1 MTSAYCSRY
10 RSRSHGSAVR
20 RRRRRGWFTLPAQL
34 LPPFHFSRP
43 VSAMF
48 GAPEEDDADF
58 LSPASGARL
67 ASLFGLDQ
75 TVSSLGNEFFQFTAP
90 KQPKKSQTAAGQA
103 QKAPVAPAA
112 PAVLVATAV
121 LAYRYTNGQYL
132 KQGKYGA
139 AVVGNHAAK
148 EYRILLYISQQQQI
162 TAARIHPGFVLTV
175 QPNNYSTFYDDQRQ
189 NWSIMFE
196 SEKAAM
202 DFSKQVCIAKCNSS
216 PGLDS
221 VLYQDLL
228 LGEGQ
233 AVEAGDSLEVAYT
246 GWLFQNNGLGQVFD
260 SNVNKD
266 KLLRLKLGS
275 GKVIKGWEEG
285 MMGMKKGGRRY
296 LIIPPAWAY
305 GAQGVAG
312 RVPPDST
319 LVFEVEVRRVKLAK
333 ECSGSDGL
341 SVSSRDSPAPS
352 PVPSSDGFSADTGL
366 LPPSTIPP
374 KPGEP
379 AVRAKSNS
387 ISEQLANP
395 DVAKA
400 KLISRMAKMGQPML
414 PFLAG
419 TAGSQLDSS
428 DSEIEDPNALRGT
441 NQPVASSSVRPSQPS
456 QAVLPTV
463 STQVPQASG
472 AAPSVSSAAALIPA
486 TIQPSAALPGGAQAF
501 QAYPGM
507 TFAYPQTAASAS
519 QLQPVGQ
526 MYPAP
531 YQAPGDV
538 TSFLMTEARQHN
550 TEIRLAVSKVV
561 DKMDHLAA
569 KVEEL
574 KKQHSATSS
583 LLPGISSVTMEAS
596 LIMSNIQRIIQENE
610 RLKQEIFE
618 KSSRIE
624 EQNEKIS
631 ELIERNQRYVE
642 QSNLLMEQR
651 NHSLQTTNENT
662 QARVLHAEQEKAKVA
677 EELAAATAQVSQ
689 LQLELTAHQKQEMA
703 LRQQLSAAVQEA
715 ERHEA
720 QLNKLQAQVA
730 ELQEASEDS
739 QSRFK
744 AEKQSRKQLDMK
756 ITALEEE
763 LTDLKVE
770 KETLERNLA
779 ERKKKSLSER
789 AQAEEE
795 MEEIRRSYQQELD
808 KLRQLLKKART
819 STDQAA
825 AEQLSLIQAELESQ
839 WEAKCERALAS
850 AKEQHV
856 RQYQEVCEH
865 RDSLQQQLAQLE
877 EKLTALKHSK
887 KAEEQ
892 KLAEVQQRL
901 EELEPLQEK
910 VSALQADAV
919 ELKARYEERI
929 RALERG
935 QEGSSPADFTEEVKK
950 IMNSV
955 FQSLRGEFELD
966 ETYSGRTVLGVVMNT
981 IKTVTLQLLNRQ
993 QEKPDP
999 DSEKEESGT
1008 GAERQ
1013 EGSPGAKTNHEEPMQ
1028 NSPAQ
1033 SVALPA
1039 DPGETPTG
1047 SMVSEQEDNSAPLL
1061 ARPGTPEGEQE
1072 SWSKEEK
1079 IEEEHLCPTAKSHL
1093 DPEEG
1098 PLPAGQPVPE
1108 VQQRQEGNPLGEA
1121 EPEHSPS
1128 RGSLQAEVAEPS
1140 VPEAKPGE
1148 ADVAALPTNAAAEQ
1162 KAEEAVGGLEPPPL
1176 NGEEGSG
1183 SDPWDGA
1190 GSEKDRSA
1198 SVSSPAELGSAGTR
1212 ETPGQQG
1219 LGSSP
1224 RQKDSSLFEDD
1235 NFFETASPKPLKP
1248 QVPSEEEDEEEVS
1261 MKGRPP
1267 PAPLFGDDDDDDLDW
1282 LG

>member
-1 MTSAYCSRY
+1 MFLISVPT
-10 RSRSHGSAVR
+10 AV
-20 RRRRRGWFTLPAQL
+20 P
-34 LPPFHFSRP
+34 
-43 VSAMF
+43 
-48 GAPEEDDADF
+48 
-58 LSPASGARL
+58 
-67 ASLFGLDQ
+67 
-75 TVSSLGNEFFQFTAP
+75 
-90 KQPKKSQTAAGQA
+90 A

-112 PAVLVATAV
+112 SAAPSVLVATAV

-162 TAARIHPGFVLTV
+162 TSARIHPGFMLTV
-175 QPNNYSTFYDDQRQ
+175 RLPNNYSTFYDDQRQ

-196 SEKAAM
+196 SEKAAV

-216 PGLDS
+216 PALDS
-221 VLYQDLL
+221 VLCQDLL

-233 AVEAGDSLEVAYT
+233 GVEGGDSLEVAYT

-285 MMGMKKGGRRY
+285 MLGMKKGGRRL

-305 GAQGVAG
+305 GAQGVTG

-319 LVFEVEVRRVKLAK
+319 LVFEVEVKRVKLAK

-341 SVSSRDSPAPS
+341 SVSSRDSAAPS
-352 PVPSSDGFSADTGL
+352 PVPSSDGFSSDTGL

-419 TAGSQLDSS
+419 TTGSQLDSS
-428 DSEIEDPNALRGT
+428 DSEIEDPNTLRGT
-441 NQPVASSSVRPSQPS
+441 TQPVASARPSQPA
-456 QAVLPTV
+456 QAVLLYLSCSAV
-463 STQVPQASG
+463 SGGFALVNLSALSSRIPCTHQPASSGYLGNTYIIDFPNTRSLLFLGREISLMADFDGCQIFAVSLQVFPLVTISL
-472 AAPSVSSAAALIPA
+472 SVFSL
-486 TIQPSAALPGGAQAF
+486 
-501 QAYPGM
+501 
-507 TFAYPQTAASAS
+507 
-519 QLQPVGQ
+519 
-526 MYPAP
+526 
-531 YQAPGDV
+531 QAPGDV

-574 KKQHSATSS
+574 KKQSTANSS

-596 LIMSNIQRIIQENE
+596 MIMSNIQRIIQENE

-689 LQLELTAHQKQEMA
+689 LQLELTAHQKKEMD
-703 LRQQLSAAVQEA
+703 LRKQLSCAVQDA
-715 ERHEA
+715 ERQEA

-730 ELQEASEDS
+730 ELQEASQDT

-756 ITALEEE
+756 IAALEEE
-763 LTDLKVE
+763 LADLKVE
-770 KETLERNLA
+770 KETLEKNLA

-825 AEQLSLIQAELESQ
+825 AEQLSLIQAELEAQ
-839 WEAKCERALAS
+839 CEARCERALAS
-850 AKEQHV
+850 AKEQHA
-856 RQYQEVCEH
+856 RQCQELCEH
-865 RDSLQQQLAQLE
+865 RDSLQHQLAQLE
-877 EKLTALKHSK
+877 EKVK
-887 KAEEQ
+887 
-892 KLAEVQQRL
+892 
-901 EELEPLQEK
+901 
-910 VSALQADAV
+910 ALQAEVAV
-919 ELKARYEERI
+919 LKARYEERI
-929 RALERG
+929 RAL
-935 QEGSSPADFTEEVKK
+935 QEDQDGASPADFTEQVKK
-950 IMNSV
+950 IMNGV

-966 ETYSGRTVLGVVMNT
+966 EMYSGRTVLGLVMNT

-993 QEKPDP
+993 QEEPDHGR
-999 DSEKEESGT
+999 ENGECGT
-1008 GAERQ
+1008 AAGRQ
-1013 EGSPGAKTNHEEPMQ
+1013 EGSPGAKIEHGEPLQ
-1028 NSPAQ
+1028 HSPAPGTA
-1033 SVALPA
+1033 SPA
-1039 DPGETPTG
+1039 DPGGAARG
-1047 SMVSEQEDNSAPLL
+1047 SLEAEQEGQTAPHS
-1061 ARPGTPEGEQE
+1061 ARPTPPEEEQGTQSSEVT
-1072 SWSKEEK
+1072 EE
-1079 IEEEHLCPTAKSHL
+1079 ERVQEEHLPAAAESSL
-1093 DPEEG
+1093 DPEKG
-1098 PLPAGQPVPE
+1098 PVLAGQPVPGLE
-1108 VQQRQEGNPLGEA
+1108 SVPISTA
-1121 EPEHSPS
+1121 DPEHAPS
-1128 RGSLQAEVAEPS
+1128 AVSLQAEAAEAP
-1140 VPEAKPGE
+1140 VPETKSGAG
-1148 ADVAALPTNAAAEQ
+1148 DVAAPPAHPAGEQ
-1162 KAEEAVGGLEPPPL
+1162 KAEEAGEGLEPPPL
-1176 NGEEGSG
+1176 NGEEGSVT
-1183 SDPWDGA
+1183 DPWDGA
-1190 GSEKDRSA
+1190 ASE
-1198 SVSSPAELGSAGTR
+1198 SSTAEPGSALLGK
-1212 ETPGQQG
+1212 TPALQAP
-1219 LGSSP
+1219 GSSP
-1224 RQKDSSLFEDD
+1224 KHRDC
-1235 NFFETASPKPLKP
+1235 
-1248 QVPSEEEDEEEVS
+1248 
-1261 MKGRPP
+1261 R
-1267 PAPLFGDDDDDDLDW
+1267 
-1282 LG
+1282 

>member
-1 MTSAYCSRY
+1 
-10 RSRSHGSAVR
+10 
-20 RRRRRGWFTLPAQL
+20 
-34 LPPFHFSRP
+34 
-43 VSAMF
+43 MF
-48 GAPEEDDADF
+48 AAAEEDDADF

-75 TVSSLGNEFFQFTAP
+75 TVSSQGNEFFQFTAP
-90 KQPKKSQTAAGQA
+90 KQPKKGQTAAGQP
-103 QKAPVAPAA
+103 QKAPAA
-112 PAVLVATAV
+112 PAASGAPSVLVATAV
-121 LAYRYTNGQYL
+121 LAYRYTNGQYVR
-132 KQGKYGA
+132 QGKYGA
-139 AVVGNHAAK
+139 AVLGNHTAK

-162 TAARIHPGFVLTV
+162 TSARIHPGFVLTV
-175 QPNNYSTFYDDQRQ
+175 RPNNYSTFYDDHRQ

-196 SEKAAM
+196 SEKAAV

-216 PGLDS
+216 PALDS
-221 VLYQDLL
+221 VLCQDLL

-233 AVEAGDSLEVAYT
+233 GVEGGDSLEVAYT

-285 MMGMKKGGRRY
+285 MLGMKKGGRRF

-352 PVPSSDGFSADTGL
+352 PVPSSDGFSSDTGL
-366 LPPSTIPP
+366 VPPSTIPP

-428 DSEIEDPNALRGT
+428 DSEIEDPNTLRGT
-441 NQPVASSSVRPSQPS
+441 TQPVASTRPSQPA

-472 AAPSVSSAAALIPA
+472 AAPSVSSAALIPA
-486 TIQPSAALPGGAQAF
+486 TIQPHSALPGGAQGF
-501 QAYPGM
+501 QAYPGVA
-507 TFAYPQTAASAS
+507 FAYPQTAASAS

-574 KKQHSATSS
+574 KKQSTANSS

-596 LIMSNIQRIIQENE
+596 MIMSNIQRIIQENE

-689 LQLELTAHQKQEMA
+689 LQLELTAHQKKEMD
-703 LRQQLSAAVQEA
+703 LRKQLSCAVQDA
-715 ERHEA
+715 ERQEA

-730 ELQEASEDS
+730 ELQEASQDT

-744 AEKQSRKQLDMK
+744 AEKQSRKQLDMR
-756 ITALEEE
+756 IAALEEE
-763 LTDLKVE
+763 LTDLRVE

-795 MEEIRRSYQQELD
+795 MEEIRRSYEQELD

-825 AEQLSLIQAELESQ
+825 AEQLSVIQAELESQ
-839 WEAKCERALAS
+839 CEAKCERALAS
-850 AKEQHV
+850 AKEQHA
-856 RQYQEVCEH
+856 RQYQELSEQ
-865 RDSLQQQLAQLE
+865 RDSLQHQVAQLE
-877 EKLTALKHSK
+877 EK
-887 KAEEQ
+887 
-892 KLAEVQQRL
+892 
-901 EELEPLQEK
+901 
-910 VSALQADAV
+910 
-919 ELKARYEERI
+919 
-929 RALERG
+929 
-935 QEGSSPADFTEEVKK
+935 VKK
-950 IMNSV
+950 IMNGV

-966 ETYSGRTVLGVVMNT
+966 EMYSGRTVLGVVMNT

-993 QEKPDP
+993 QEKPEHG
-999 DSEKEESGT
+999 SENEESGT
-1008 GAERQ
+1008 GAGRQ
-1013 EGSPGAKTNHEEPMQ
+1013 EGSPGAKTEHKESLQ
-1028 NSPAQ
+1028 HSPAQ
-1033 SVALPA
+1033 STAPPA
-1039 DPGETPTG
+1039 DPGEVTRG
-1047 SMVSEQEDNSAPLL
+1047 SLESEHEGQAAPPHPARPRAAEEEQETQSSEV
-1061 ARPGTPEGEQE
+1061 TE
-1072 SWSKEEK
+1072 EEK
-1079 IEEEHLCPTAKSHL
+1079 AQEEHLPPRADRSL
-1093 DPEEG
+1093 DAEKEPV
-1098 PLPAGQPVPE
+1098 LAGQPVPGLE
-1108 VQQRQEGNPLGEA
+1108 ERLESVPMGKA
-1121 EPEHSPS
+1121 DPEQGPS
-1128 RGSLQAEVAEPS
+1128 AVSLQAEAAEPS
-1140 VPEAKPGE
+1140 VPGAKPGE
-1148 ADVAALPTNAAAEQ
+1148 VDEAAPPAHPAVEQ
-1162 KAEEAVGGLEPPPL
+1162 KAEEAGGALEPPPL

-1183 SDPWDGA
+1183 TEPWDGA
-1190 GSEKDRSA
+1190 ASEQEPA
-1198 SVSSPAELGSAGTR
+1198 SVSSRAQPGSAVLGGTPGSQELGSNPT
-1212 ETPGQQG
+1212 
-1219 LGSSP
+1219 
-1224 RQKDSSLFEDD
+1224 DSSLFEDD
-1235 NFFETASPKPLKP
+1235 NFFETPSPKPLKP

>member
-1 MTSAYCSRY
+1 
-10 RSRSHGSAVR
+10 
-20 RRRRRGWFTLPAQL
+20 
-34 LPPFHFSRP
+34 
-43 VSAMF
+43 MF
-48 GAPEEDDADF
+48 GAAEEDDADF
-58 LSPASGARL
+58 LAPGGGARL

-75 TVSSLGNEFFQFTAP
+75 TVSSQGNEFFQYTAP
-90 KQPKKSQTAAGQA
+90 KQPKKGQAAAAGQAA

-112 PAVLVATAV
+112 SGAPSVFVATAV
-121 LAYRYTNGQYL
+121 HAYRYTNGQYL

-139 AVVGNHAAK
+139 AVVGNHATK

-162 TAARIHPGFVLTV
+162 ASARIHPGFVLTV

-202 DFSKQVCIAKCNSS
+202 DFGKQVCIAKCNSS
-216 PGLDS
+216 PVLDS

-233 AVEAGDSLEVAYT
+233 GVEGGDSLEIAYT

-260 SNVNKD
+260 SNINKD

-285 MMGMKKGGRRY
+285 MVGMKKGGRRY

-305 GAQGVAG
+305 GTQGVSG

-319 LVFEVEVRRVKLAK
+319 LVFEVEVRRVKLVK
-333 ECSGSDGL
+333 EGSGSDGQ

-352 PVPSSDGFSADTGL
+352 PVPNSDGFSADTAL

-395 DVAKA
+395 NVAKA

-428 DSEIEDPNALRGT
+428 DSEIEDPNTQRGAS
-441 NQPVASSSVRPSQPS
+441 QPVASSSMRPSQPAH
-456 QAVLPTV
+456 AVLPTV
-463 STQVPQASG
+463 SSQVPQASG
-472 AAPSVSSAAALIPA
+472 SMPPVSSAALIPA
-486 TIQPSAALPGGAQAF
+486 TIQPHSVLPGGAQGF
-501 QAYPGM
+501 QPYPGM
-507 TFAYPQTAASAS
+507 PLAYPQTATSAS

-526 MYPAP
+526 LYPTP

-550 TEIRLAVSKVV
+550 TEIRMAVSKVV

-574 KKQHSATSS
+574 KKQNAGNTS

-596 LIMSNIQRIIQENE
+596 MIMSNIQRIIQENE

-689 LQLELTAHQKQEMA
+689 LQLELTAHKKKEMD
-703 LRQQLSAAVQEA
+703 LRKQLSAALQEA
-715 ERHEA
+715 ERHET
-720 QLNKLQAQVA
+720 QLNKLQAQLA
-730 ELQEASEDS
+730 ELQEASEDT
-739 QSRFK
+739 QTRFK
-744 AEKQSRKQLDMK
+744 AEKQSRKHLDMK

-763 LTDLKVE
+763 LADLKVE
-770 KETLERNLA
+770 KETLEKNLA

-839 WEAKCERALAS
+839 WEAKCERTLAS
-850 AKEQHV
+850 AKEQHA
-856 RQYQEVCEH
+856 RQYQEVCEQ
-865 RDSLQQQLAQLE
+865 RDSLQQQVSQLE
-877 EKLTALKHSK
+877 EKY
-887 KAEEQ
+887 
-892 KLAEVQQRL
+892 
-901 EELEPLQEK
+901 
-910 VSALQADAV
+910 SALQSDVAV
-919 ELKARYEERI
+919 LKARYEERI
-929 RALERG
+929 QELEKDQDR
-935 QEGSSPADFTEEVKK
+935 SSPADFTEEVKK
-950 IMNSV
+950 IMNGV
-955 FQSLRGEFELD
+955 FQSLRGEFELE

-981 IKTVTLQLLNRQ
+981 IKTVTLQLLNKQ
-993 QEKPDP
+993 QEKSEH
-999 DSEKEESGT
+999 DSKTEEPGAGRPEGSLGAKKDHEESVL
-1008 GAERQ
+1008 
-1013 EGSPGAKTNHEEPMQ
+1013 H
-1028 NSPAQ
+1028 SPAQ
-1033 SVALPA
+1033 GAACPA
-1039 DPGETPTG
+1039 GPGEVSTG
-1047 SMVSEQEDNSAPLL
+1047 SPVCDQKGESVSLVAGARMPEEEQTAQSNGVSEEEEVP
-1061 ARPGTPEGEQE
+1061 QE
-1072 SWSKEEK
+1072 SLSSRAESCLNPDKQ
-1079 IEEEHLCPTAKSHL
+1079 
-1093 DPEEG
+1093 PELAEQAV
-1098 PLPAGQPVPE
+1098 PKVDEDFVLAG
-1108 VQQRQEGNPLGEA
+1108 QRQESSPIKKA
-1121 EPEHSPS
+1121 ETERSPS
-1128 RGSLQAEVAEPS
+1128 RVSWQAEVAEPS
-1140 VPEAKPGE
+1140 ALETGSGE
-1148 ADVAALPTNAAAEQ
+1148 VDVAVLPEEASAEQ
-1162 KAEEAVGGLEPPPL
+1162 KAEELVGGLEPPPL
-1176 NGEEGSG
+1176 SSEGGNCTDLS
-1183 SDPWDGA
+1183 DGA
-1190 GSEKDRSA
+1190 SSDQEPA
-1198 SVSSPAELGSAGTR
+1198 SVSVAERSSAVIR
-1212 ETPGQQG
+1212 EIPQQQE

-1235 NFFETASPKPLKP
+1235 NFKTTSRKPLKP

-1267 PAPLFGDDDDDDLDW
+1267 PAPLFADDDDDDLDW

>member
-1 MTSAYCSRY
+1 
-10 RSRSHGSAVR
+10 
-20 RRRRRGWFTLPAQL
+20 
-34 LPPFHFSRP
+34 
-43 VSAMF
+43 MF
-48 GAPEEDDADF
+48 GAAAEEDDADF
-58 LSPASGARL
+58 LSPGGGARL

-75 TVSSLGNEFFQFTAP
+75 TVSSHGNEFFQYTAP
-90 KQPKKSQTAAGQA
+90 KQPKKGQA
-103 QKAPVAPAA
+103 ASGQAAPKAPVAPAA
-112 PAVLVATAV
+112 PSAPSVFVATAV
-121 LAYRYTNGQYL
+121 HAYRYTNGQYV

-139 AVVGNHAAK
+139 AVVGNHATK

-162 TAARIHPGFVLTV
+162 AAARIHPGFVLTV

-221 VLYQDLL
+221 VLCQDLL

-233 AVEAGDSLEVAYT
+233 GVEGGDSLEVAYT

-319 LVFEVEVRRVKLAK
+319 LVFEVEVRRVKLVK
-333 ECSGSDGL
+333 ECAGSDGL
-341 SVSSRDSPAPS
+341 SISSRDSPAPS
-352 PVPSSDGFSADTGL
+352 PVPNSDGFSAETGL

-414 PFLAG
+414 PFITG

-428 DSEIEDPNALRGT
+428 DSEIEDPNTLRGT
-441 NQPVASSSVRPSQPS
+441 AQPVAAPSVRPSQP
-456 QAVLPTV
+456 AHVVLPTV

-472 AAPSVSSAAALIPA
+472 STPPVSSAALIPA
-486 TIQPSAALPGGAQAF
+486 TMQPHSALPGGAQGF

-507 TFAYPQTAASAS
+507 AFAYPQTASSAS

-526 MYPAP
+526 MYPAH

-569 KVEEL
+569 QVEEL
-574 KKQHSATSS
+574 KKQNAGNSS

-596 LIMSNIQRIIQENE
+596 MIMSNIQRIIQENE
-610 RLKQEIFE
+610 RLKQEVFE

-662 QARVLHAEQEKAKVA
+662 QARVLHAEQEKNMLPVDRGWDQAKVT

-689 LQLELTAHQKQEMA
+689 LQLELTAHQKKEMD
-703 LRQQLSAAVQEA
+703 LRKQLSAALQEA
-715 ERHEA
+715 ERHET
-720 QLNKLQAQVA
+720 QLNKLQAQLA
-730 ELQEASEDS
+730 ELQEASEDT

-756 ITALEEE
+756 IAALEEE

-770 KETLERNLA
+770 KESLEKNLA

-825 AEQLSLIQAELESQ
+825 AEQMSLIQAELESQ
-839 WEAKCERALAS
+839 WEAKCERTLAS

-856 RQYQEVCEH
+856 RQYQEVCEQ
-865 RDSLQQQLAQLE
+865 RDSLQQQVSQLE
-877 EKLTALKHSK
+877 EKLAALKHSK

-892 KLAEVQQRL
+892 KLSECQQCL
-901 EELEPLQEK
+901 EQLEPVKEK
-910 VSALQADAV
+910 CSALQSDLV
-919 ELKARYEERI
+919 TLKVRYEERI
-929 RALERG
+929 RDLEKDRD
-935 QEGSSPADFTEEVKK
+935 GSSPATFTEEVKK
-950 IMNSV
+950 IMNGV
-955 FQSLRGEFELD
+955 FQSLRGEFDLE

-981 IKTVTLQLLNRQ
+981 IKTVTLELLNRQ
-993 QEKPDP
+993 QKRPDQ
-999 DSEKEESGT
+999 DSEKEEP
-1008 GAERQ
+1008 GAARQ
-1013 EGSPGAKTNHEEPMQ
+1013 EGSLGAKVEHEGPVQ
-1028 NSPAQ
+1028 RS
-1033 SVALPA
+1033 PA
-1039 DPGETPTG
+1039 DPGEAATG
-1047 SMVSEQEDNSAPLL
+1047 FTVSDQEGESAPLH
-1061 ARPGTPEGEQE
+1061 ARPAIPEEEQATHSSVVSE
-1072 SWSKEEK
+1072 DEK
-1079 IEEEHLCPTAKSHL
+1079 VQEEHLSSGAESCL
-1093 DPEEG
+1093 DPDKG
-1098 PLPAGQPVPE
+1098 PALLGQPEAEEDSIPAE
-1108 VQQRQEGNPLGEA
+1108 RRQER
-1121 EPEHSPS
+1121 SPS
-1128 RGSLQAEVAEPS
+1128 RSTERERSPSGMSLQAGDAEPS
-1140 VPEAKPGE
+1140 DLEAELRE
-1148 ADVAALPTNAAAEQ
+1148 ADVAMLPAKPAVEQ
-1162 KAEEAVGGLEPPPL
+1162 KAEEPGRGFEPPPL
-1176 NGEEGSG
+1176 NGEGG
-1183 SDPWDGA
+1183 NCTDPLVGFSA
-1190 GSEKDRSA
+1190 EKEPSAASNTAEPRSVA
-1198 SVSSPAELGSAGTR
+1198 IGEAPEQQEESSIHKR
-1212 ETPGQQG
+1212 
-1219 LGSSP
+1219 
-1224 RQKDSSLFEDD
+1224 KDSGLFEDD
-1235 NFFETASPKPLKP
+1235 NFFETVSRKP
-1248 QVPSEEEDEEEVS
+1248 QKPRVPSEEEDEEEVS

>member
-1 MTSAYCSRY
+1 
-10 RSRSHGSAVR
+10 
-20 RRRRRGWFTLPAQL
+20 
-34 LPPFHFSRP
+34 
-43 VSAMF
+43 MF
-48 GAPEEDDADF
+48 GAVAAAEEDDADF

-75 TVSSLGNEFFQFTAP
+75 TVSSHGNEFFQYTAP
-90 KQPKKSQTAAGQA
+90 KQPKKGQTAAGQA
-103 QKAPVAPAA
+103 AQKAPLAPAA
-112 PAVLVATAV
+112 SGAPSVFMATAV
-121 LAYRYTNGQYL
+121 HAYRYTNGQYL

-139 AVVGNHAAK
+139 AVVGNHATK

-162 TAARIHPGFVLTV
+162 ATARIHPGFILTV

-216 PGLDS
+216 PVLDS

-233 AVEAGDSLEVAYT
+233 GVEGGDSLEIAYT

-319 LVFEVEVRRVKLAK
+319 LVFEVEVRRVKLVK
-333 ECSGSDGL
+333 ECSGSDGQ

-352 PVPSSDGFSADTGL
+352 PVPNSDGFSADTGL

-428 DSEIEDPNALRGT
+428 DSEIEDPNTLRGT
-441 NQPVASSSVRPSQPS
+441 AQPVASSSVRPSQPAH
-456 QAVLPTV
+456 AVLPTV

-472 AAPSVSSAAALIPA
+472 STPPVSSAALIPA
-486 TIQPSAALPGGAQAF
+486 TIQPHSALPGGAQGF

-507 TFAYPQTAASAS
+507 AFAYPQTAASAS

-526 MYPAP
+526 MYPTP

-550 TEIRLAVSKVV
+550 TEIRMAVSKVV

-574 KKQHSATSS
+574 KKQNTGNGS

-596 LIMSNIQRIIQENE
+596 MIMSNIQRIIQENE

-689 LQLELTAHQKQEMA
+689 LQLELTAHEKKEMD
-703 LRQQLSAAVQEA
+703 LRKQLSAALQEA
-715 ERHEA
+715 ERHET
-720 QLNKLQAQVA
+720 QLNKLQAQLAGSVTRVSKKDIDA
-730 ELQEASEDS
+730 LKCLKELQEASEDT
-739 QSRFK
+739 QTRFK
-744 AEKQSRKQLDMK
+744 AEKQSRKQLDLK

-825 AEQLSLIQAELESQ
+825 AEQAELESQ
-839 WEAKCERALAS
+839 WEARCERTLAS

-856 RQYQEVCEH
+856 RQYQEVCEQ
-865 RDSLQQQLAQLE
+865 RDSLQQQVSQLE
-877 EKLTALKHSK
+877 EKLATLKQLK

-892 KLAEVQQRL
+892 KLSEFQQRL
-901 EELEPLQEK
+901 EQLEPIKEK
-910 VSALQADAV
+910 YSALQSDIV
-919 ELKARYEERI
+919 VLKGHYEKRI
-929 RALERG
+929 RDLEKD
-935 QEGSSPADFTEEVKK
+935 QDGSSSADFTEEVKK
-950 IMNSV
+950 IMNGV
-955 FQSLRGEFELD
+955 FQSLRGEFELE

-993 QEKPDP
+993 HEKLDH
-999 DSEKEESGT
+999 DSKKEESRT
-1008 GAERQ
+1008 GAARQ
-1013 EGSPGAKTNHEEPMQ
+1013 EGSPGAKTDHEEPVQ
-1028 NSPAQ
+1028 HSPAQ
-1033 SVALPA
+1033 CVAFPA
-1039 DPGETPTG
+1039 DPGEAATG
-1047 SMVSEQEDNSAPLL
+1047 SMVSDQEGESAPLS
-1061 ARPGTPEGEQE
+1061 ARPRTPEEEQVTQSSGMSE
-1072 SWSKEEK
+1072 EEK
-1079 IEEEHLCPTAKSHL
+1079 VQGEHLSSTAESSL
-1093 DPEEG
+1093 DPDKG
-1098 PLPAGQPVPE
+1098 PVLAGQPVPE
-1108 VQQRQEGNPLGEA
+1108 VDENFVPAKQRQESSPIREA
-1121 EPEHSPS
+1121 ETEHSPS
-1128 RGSLQAEVAEPS
+1128 RVSLQAEVAEPS
-1140 VPEAKPGE
+1140 AVEAKPRE
-1148 ADVAALPTNAAAEQ
+1148 ADVAVLPEKPAAEQ
-1162 KAEEAVGGLEPPPL
+1162 KAEEPVGGLEPPPL
-1176 NGEEGSG
+1176 NGEGGKCTDPSG
-1183 SDPWDGA
+1183 GA
-1190 GSEKDRSA
+1190 SSEEPA
-1198 SVSSPAELGSAGTR
+1198 SVSNTAELSSAIMR
-1212 ETPGQQG
+1212 ETPGQQK

-1235 NFFETASPKPLKP
+1235 NFFETASCKPLKP
-1248 QVPSEEEDEEEVS
+1248 RVPSEEEDEEEVS

>member
-1 MTSAYCSRY
+1 
-10 RSRSHGSAVR
+10 
-20 RRRRRGWFTLPAQL
+20 
-34 LPPFHFSRP
+34 
-43 VSAMF
+43 MF
-48 GAPEEDDADF
+48 GAAEEDDADF
-58 LSPASGARL
+58 LAPATGARL

-75 TVSSLGNEFFQFTAP
+75 TVSSQGNEFFQYTAP
-90 KQPKKSQTAAGQA
+90 KQPKKGQTAAAGQA
-103 QKAPVAPAA
+103 AQKAPAA
-112 PAVLVATAV
+112 PAATGTPSVFMATAV
-121 LAYRYTNGQYL
+121 HAYRYTNGQYL

-139 AVVGNHAAK
+139 AVVGSHATK

-162 TAARIHPGFVLTV
+162 MSARIHPGFVLTV
-175 QPNNYSTFYDDQRQ
+175 QSNNYSTFYDDQRQ

-196 SEKAAM
+196 SEKAAV
-202 DFSKQVCIAKCNSS
+202 DFSKQVCIAKYNSS
-216 PGLDS
+216 PVLDS

-233 AVEAGDSLEVAYT
+233 GVEGGDSLEIAYT

-260 SNVNKD
+260 SNINKD

-285 MMGMKKGGRRY
+285 MMGMKKGGRRF

-305 GAQGVAG
+305 GTQGVAG

-319 LVFEVEVRRVKLAK
+319 LVFDVEVRRVKLVK
-333 ECSGSDGL
+333 EGSGSDGQ
-341 SVSSRDSPAPS
+341 SISSRDSLAPS
-352 PVPSSDGFSADTGL
+352 PVPNSDGFSADPVL

-428 DSEIEDPNALRGT
+428 DSEIEDPNSLRGAA
-441 NQPVASSSVRPSQPS
+441 QPVVSSSMRSSQPAH
-456 QAVLPTV
+456 AVLPTV
-463 STQVPQASG
+463 SSQVAQASG
-472 AAPSVSSAAALIPA
+472 SAPPVSSAALMPA
-486 TIQPSAALPGGAQAF
+486 TIQAHSVLPGGAQGF
-501 QAYPGM
+501 QPYPGM
-507 TFAYPQTAASAS
+507 PFAYSQTAASAS

-538 TSFLMTEARQHN
+538 TSFLMTEVRQHN
-550 TEIRLAVSKVV
+550 TEIRLAVSKVG

-569 KVEEL
+569 KVEEM
-574 KKQHSATSS
+574 KKQNAGNSS

-596 LIMSNIQRIIQENE
+596 MIMSNIQRIIQENE

-677 EELAAATAQVSQ
+677 EELASATAQVSQ
-689 LQLELTAHQKQEMA
+689 LQLELTAHQKKEMD
-703 LRQQLSAAVQEA
+703 LRKQLSAALQEA

-720 QLNKLQAQVA
+720 QLNKMQAQLA
-730 ELQEASEDS
+730 ELQEASEDT
-739 QSRFK
+739 QTRFK
-744 AEKQSRKQLDMK
+744 AEKQSRKHLDMK
-756 ITALEEE
+756 ISALEEE

-770 KETLERNLA
+770 KETLEKNLA

-839 WEAKCERALAS
+839 WEAKCERTLAS

-856 RQYQEVCEH
+856 RQYQEVCEQ
-865 RDSLQQQLAQLE
+865 RDSLQQQVLQME
-877 EKLTALKHSK
+877 EKLVALKQLK

-892 KLAEVQQRL
+892 KLSELQQHL
-901 EELEPLQEK
+901 EQLEPIKEK
-910 VSALQADAV
+910 YSALQSEMV
-919 ELKARYEERI
+919 ILKAHYEECI
-929 RALERG
+929 QKLEKNQDR
-935 QEGSSPADFTEEVKK
+935 SSPMNFTEEVKK
-950 IMNSV
+950 IMNGV
-955 FQSLRGEFELD
+955 FQSLRDEFELE
-966 ETYSGRTVLGVVMNT
+966 ETYSGRMVLGVVMNT
-981 IKTVTLQLLNRQ
+981 IKTVTLQLLSKQ
-993 QEKPDP
+993 QERPEH
-999 DSEKEESGT
+999 DSKKEEESGVGRPEGSLRAKT
-1008 GAERQ
+1008 DQEERVQHGPARGAVCSADPREVSTGSSSSGHKGEAAAPAPEARMPEEEQALHSSGVLEEEVVQQEFLSSGAERCL
-1013 EGSPGAKTNHEEPMQ
+1013 N
-1028 NSPAQ
+1028 
-1033 SVALPA
+1033 A
-1039 DPGETPTG
+1039 DKGPEL
-1047 SMVSEQEDNSAPLL
+1047 VEQVIPKVDEDFVL
-1061 ARPGTPEGEQE
+1061 AEQKQE
-1072 SWSKEEK
+1072 SSPIKKAET
-1079 IEEEHLCPTAKSHL
+1079 EH
-1093 DPEEG
+1093 G
-1098 PLPAGQPVPE
+1098 PFGV
-1108 VQQRQEGNPLGEA
+1108 
-1121 EPEHSPS
+1121 
-1128 RGSLQAEVAEPS
+1128 SLQAEAADPS
-1140 VPEAKPGE
+1140 FLETE
-1148 ADVAALPTNAAAEQ
+1148 TEETDVAVLADKPAAEQ
-1162 KAEEAVGGLEPPPL
+1162 EAEEPVGGLEPPPL
-1176 NGEEGSG
+1176 RSEGENCT
-1183 SDPWDGA
+1183 DPSDGA
-1190 GSEKDRSA
+1190 GSDQEPA
-1198 SVSSPAELGSAGTR
+1198 SVSNTEEKSSTTIR
-1212 ETPGQQG
+1212 EVPQQQE

-1224 RQKDSSLFEDD
+1224 SQKGSRLFEDED
-1235 NFFETASPKPLKP
+1235 FFKTTSLKSPKPR
-1248 QVPSEEEDEEEVS
+1248 VPSEEEDEEEVS

>member
-1 MTSAYCSRY
+1 MA
-10 RSRSHGSAVR
+10 
-20 RRRRRGWFTLPAQL
+20 
-34 LPPFHFSRP
+34 
-43 VSAMF
+43 
-48 GAPEEDDADF
+48 
-58 LSPASGARL
+58 
-67 ASLFGLDQ
+67 
-75 TVSSLGNEFFQFTAP
+75 
-90 KQPKKSQTAAGQA
+90 AAGQAA

-112 PAVLVATAV
+112 SGAPSVFVATAV
-121 LAYRYTNGQYL
+121 HAYRYTNGQYL

-139 AVVGNHAAK
+139 AVVGNHATK

-216 PGLDS
+216 PVLDS

-233 AVEAGDSLEVAYT
+233 GVEGGDSLEIAYT

-319 LVFEVEVRRVKLAK
+319 LVFEVEVRRVKLVK
-333 ECSGSDGL
+333 ECSGSDGQ

-352 PVPSSDGFSADTGL
+352 PVPNADGFSADTGL

-428 DSEIEDPNALRGT
+428 DSEIEDPNTLRGT
-441 NQPVASSSVRPSQPS
+441 AQPVASSSVRPSQPAH
-456 QAVLPTV
+456 AVLPTV
-463 STQVPQASG
+463 STQVPQGSG
-472 AAPSVSSAAALIPA
+472 STPPVSSAALIPA
-486 TIQPSAALPGGAQAF
+486 TIQPHSALPGGAQGF

-507 TFAYPQTAASAS
+507 AFAYPQTAASAS

-526 MYPAP
+526 MYPTP

-550 TEIRLAVSKVV
+550 TEIRMAVSKVV

-574 KKQHSATSS
+574 KKQNAGNSS

-596 LIMSNIQRIIQENE
+596 MIMSNIQRIIQENE

-662 QARVLHAEQEKAKVA
+662 QARVLHAEQEKHMLPVDRGWDQAKVA

-689 LQLELTAHQKQEMA
+689 LQLELTAHQKKEMD
-703 LRQQLSAAVQEA
+703 LRKQLSAALQEA
-715 ERHEA
+715 ERHET
-720 QLNKLQAQVA
+720 QLNKLQAQLE
-730 ELQEASEDS
+730 ELQEASEDT
-739 QSRFK
+739 QTRFK
-744 AEKQSRKQLDMK
+744 AEKQSRKQLDLK

-839 WEAKCERALAS
+839 WEAKCERTLAS

-856 RQYQEVCEH
+856 RQYQEVCEQ
-865 RDSLQQQLAQLE
+865 RDALQQQVSQLE
-877 EKLTALKHSK
+877 EKLAALKHSK

-892 KLAEVQQRL
+892 KLSEFQQRL
-901 EELEPLQEK
+901 EQLEPIKEK
-910 VSALQADAV
+910 YSALQSDV
-919 ELKARYEERI
+919 VGLKARYEERI
-929 RALERG
+929 RDLERD
-935 QEGSSPADFTEEVKK
+935 QDGSSPADFTEEVKK

-955 FQSLRGEFELD
+955 FQSLRGEFELE

-993 QEKPDP
+993 QEKPDH
-999 DSEKEESGT
+999 DSKKDSGT
-1008 GAERQ
+1008 GVARQ
-1013 EGSPGAKTNHEEPMQ
+1013 EGSRGAKTDHEEPVQ
-1028 NSPAQ
+1028 HSPAQ
-1033 SVALPA
+1033 SVAFPA
-1039 DPGETPTG
+1039 DPGEATTG
-1047 SMVSEQEDNSAPLL
+1047 STVSDQDSESAPLS
-1061 ARPGTPEGEQE
+1061 ARPRTPEEEQATQSSGVSE
-1072 SWSKEEK
+1072 EEK
-1079 IEEEHLCPTAKSHL
+1079 VQGEHLSSTAESCL
-1093 DPEEG
+1093 DPDKG
-1098 PLPAGQPVPE
+1098 PVLAGQPVPE
-1108 VQQRQEGNPLGEA
+1108 VDEDSVPAEQRQESSPTRKA
-1121 EPEHSPS
+1121 EPECSPS
-1128 RGSLQAEVAEPS
+1128 RVSLQAEVAEPS
-1140 VPEAKPGE
+1140 VVEAKPGE
-1148 ADVAALPTNAAAEQ
+1148 DDVAVLPEKAAAEQ
-1162 KAEEAVGGLEPPPL
+1162 RAEEPVGGLEPPPL
-1176 NGEEGSG
+1176 NGEGGNCTDLS
-1183 SDPWDGA
+1183 DGA
-1190 GSEKDRSA
+1190 GSQKGPASGSSTAEPSSA
-1198 SVSSPAELGSAGTR
+1198 VIR
-1212 ETPGQQG
+1212 ETSGEPE

-1224 RQKDSSLFEDD
+1224 GQKDSSLFEDD
-1235 NFFETASPKPLKP
+1235 NFFETASHKPLKAR
-1248 QVPSEEEDEEEVS
+1248 VPSEEDDEEEVS

>member
-1 MTSAYCSRY
+1 
-10 RSRSHGSAVR
+10 
-20 RRRRRGWFTLPAQL
+20 
-34 LPPFHFSRP
+34 
-43 VSAMF
+43 
-48 GAPEEDDADF
+48 
-58 LSPASGARL
+58 ARL

-75 TVSSLGNEFFQFTAP
+75 TVSSHGNEFFQYTAP
-90 KQPKKSQTAAGQA
+90 KQPKKGQTAAAQAA
-103 QKAPVAPAA
+103 QKAPAA
-112 PAVLVATAV
+112 PAASGAPSVFTATAV
-121 LAYRYTNGQYL
+121 HAYRYTNGQYL

-139 AVVGNHAAK
+139 AVVGNHVTK

-162 TAARIHPGFVLTV
+162 TTARIHPGFILTV

-216 PGLDS
+216 PALDS
-221 VLYQDLL
+221 VLYQDLV

-233 AVEAGDSLEVAYT
+233 GVEVGDSLEIAYV
-246 GWLFQNNGLGQVFD
+246 GWLFQNHGLGQVFD

-319 LVFEVEVRRVKLAK
+319 LVFEVEVKRVKLVK
-333 ECSGSDGL
+333 ECSGSDGQ
-341 SVSSRDSPAPS
+341 SASSRDSPAPS
-352 PVPSSDGFSADTGL
+352 PVPNSDGFSADTGL

-387 ISEQLANP
+387 ISEQLAVSGNP

-428 DSEIEDPNALRGT
+428 DSEIEDPNTLRGT
-441 NQPVASSSVRPSQPS
+441 VQPVASSSMRPLQPAH
-456 QAVLPTV
+456 AVLPTV
-463 STQVPQASG
+463 SAQVPQAAGST
-472 AAPSVSSAAALIPA
+472 PPVSSAALIPA
-486 TIQPSAALPGGAQAF
+486 TIQPHSALPGGAQGF

-507 TFAYPQTAASAS
+507 AFAYTQTAASAS

-526 MYPAP
+526 MYPTP
-531 YQAPGDV
+531 YQGMFKKTPGDV
-538 TSFLMTEARQHN
+538 TSFLMAEARQHN
-550 TEIRLAVSKVV
+550 TEIRMAVSKVV

-569 KVEEL
+569 TVEEL
-574 KKQHSATSS
+574 KKQNAGNSS

-596 LIMSNIQRIIQENE
+596 MIMSNIQRIIQVSMANLILL
-610 RLKQEIFE
+610 RP
-618 KSSRIE
+618 RIE

-689 LQLELTAHQKQEMA
+689 LQLELTAHQKKEMD
-703 LRQQLSAAVQEA
+703 LRKQLSAALQEA
-715 ERHEA
+715 ERHET
-720 QLNKLQAQVA
+720 QLSKLQVQLA
-730 ELQEASEDS
+730 ELQEASEDT
-739 QSRFK
+739 QTRFK

-770 KETLERNLA
+770 KETLERNLS

-795 MEEIRRSYQQELD
+795 MEEIRRSELD

-825 AEQLSLIQAELESQ
+825 AEQLSLLQAELESQ
-839 WEAKCERALAS
+839 WEAKCERTLAS

-856 RQYQEVCEH
+856 RQYQEVCEQ
-865 RDSLQQQLAQLE
+865 RDSLQQQVSQLE
-877 EKLTALKHSK
+877 EKGWVWCMYKGS
-887 KAEEQ
+887 
-892 KLAEVQQRL
+892 
-901 EELEPLQEK
+901 
-910 VSALQADAV
+910 
-919 ELKARYEERI
+919 ELKWYDVFCLITGISHLKSKLFENPTCLGLLFLHLEKSLI
-929 RALERG
+929 WSPVLHMLMNHIFVSCLALF
-935 QEGSSPADFTEEVKK
+935 QVKK
-950 IMNSV
+950 IMNGV
-955 FQSLRGEFELD
+955 FQSLRGEFELE

-981 IKTVTLQLLNRQ
+981 IKTVTLQLLSRQ
-993 QEKPDP
+993 QEKADH
-999 DSEKEESGT
+999 DSRKE
-1008 GAERQ
+1008 
-1013 EGSPGAKTNHEEPMQ
+1013 
-1028 NSPAQ
+1028 
-1033 SVALPA
+1033 
-1039 DPGETPTG
+1039 D
-1047 SMVSEQEDNSAPLL
+1047 
-1061 ARPGTPEGEQE
+1061 
-1072 SWSKEEK
+1072 
-1079 IEEEHLCPTAKSHL
+1079 
-1093 DPEEG
+1093 
-1098 PLPAGQPVPE
+1098 
-1108 VQQRQEGNPLGEA
+1108 
-1121 EPEHSPS
+1121 
-1128 RGSLQAEVAEPS
+1128 
-1140 VPEAKPGE
+1140 
-1148 ADVAALPTNAAAEQ
+1148 
-1162 KAEEAVGGLEPPPL
+1162 
-1176 NGEEGSG
+1176 
-1183 SDPWDGA
+1183 
-1190 GSEKDRSA
+1190 
-1198 SVSSPAELGSAGTR
+1198 
-1212 ETPGQQG
+1212 
-1219 LGSSP
+1219 
-1224 RQKDSSLFEDD
+1224 
-1235 NFFETASPKPLKP
+1235 
-1248 QVPSEEEDEEEVS
+1248 
-1261 MKGRPP
+1261 
-1267 PAPLFGDDDDDDLDW
+1267 
-1282 LG
+1282 

>member
-1 MTSAYCSRY
+1 
-10 RSRSHGSAVR
+10 
-20 RRRRRGWFTLPAQL
+20 
-34 LPPFHFSRP
+34 
-43 VSAMF
+43 MF
-48 GAPEEDDADF
+48 GAAAEEDDADF

-75 TVSSLGNEFFQFTAP
+75 TVSSQGNEFFQYTAP
-90 KQPKKSQTAAGQA
+90 KQPKKGQTAAGPA
-103 QKAPVAPAA
+103 APKAPVAPAA
-112 PAVLVATAV
+112 SGAPSVFVATAV
-121 LAYRYTNGQYL
+121 HAYRYTNGQYV

-139 AVVGNHAAK
+139 AVVGNHATK
-148 EYRILLYISQQQQI
+148 EYRIILYISQQQQI
-162 TAARIHPGFVLTV
+162 ATARIHPGFVLTV

-202 DFSKQVCIAKCNSS
+202 DFSKQVCIAKWNSS
-216 PGLDS
+216 PLLDS
-221 VLYQDLL
+221 VLCQDLL

-233 AVEAGDSLEVAYT
+233 GAEGGDSLEVAYT

-305 GAQGVAG
+305 GAQGVAA

-319 LVFEVEVRRVKLAK
+319 LVFEVEVRRVKLVK
-333 ECSGSDGL
+333 ESSGSDGQ

-352 PVPSSDGFSADTGL
+352 PVPSSDGFSTDTGL

-428 DSEIEDPNALRGT
+428 DSEIEDPNTLRGT
-441 NQPVASSSVRPSQPS
+441 AQPVASSSGRPSQPAH
-456 QAVLPTV
+456 AVLPTV

-472 AAPSVSSAAALIPA
+472 STPSVSSAALIPA
-486 TIQPSAALPGGAQAF
+486 TIQPHSAVPGGAQGF
-501 QAYPGM
+501 QAYPGVA
-507 TFAYPQTAASAS
+507 FAYPQTAASAS

-550 TEIRLAVSKVV
+550 TEIRMAVSKVV

-574 KKQHSATSS
+574 KKQNAGNSS

-596 LIMSNIQRIIQENE
+596 MIMSNIQRIIQENE

-662 QARVLHAEQEKAKVA
+662 QARVLHAEQEKHTLPADRGWDQAKVT

-689 LQLELTAHQKQEMA
+689 LQLELTAQQKKEMD
-703 LRQQLSAAVQEA
+703 LRKQLAAATQDA
-715 ERHEA
+715 ERHET
-720 QLNKLQAQVA
+720 QVSKLQAQLA
-730 ELQEASEDS
+730 ELQEASEDT
-739 QSRFK
+739 QTRFK

-756 ITALEEE
+756 ITVLEEE
-763 LTDLKVE
+763 LTDLRVE
-770 KETLERNLA
+770 KETLEKNLA

-839 WEAKCERALAS
+839 WEAKCDRALAS

-856 RQYQEVCEH
+856 RQYQEVCEQ
-865 RDSLQQQLAQLE
+865 RDSLQQQVSQLE
-877 EKLTALKHSK
+877 EKLTAVKHSK

-892 KLAEVQQRL
+892 KSSEFQQRL
-901 EELEPLQEK
+901 EQLEPIK
-910 VSALQADAV
+910 DKYAALQSDLGA
-919 ELKARYEERI
+919 LKARYEERI
-929 RALERG
+929 RELQRD
-935 QEGSSPADFTEEVKK
+935 QDRPSPAGFTEEVKK
-950 IMNSV
+950 IMNGV
-955 FQSLRGEFELD
+955 FQSLRGEFELE

-981 IKTVTLQLLNRQ
+981 IKTVTLQLLSKQ
-993 QEKPDP
+993 QEGAGH
-999 DSEKEESGT
+999 DSHKEEP
-1008 GAERQ
+1008 GAGAARQ
-1013 EGSPGAKTNHEEPMQ
+1013 EGSRAAQENHTGPVRH
-1028 NSPAQ
+1028 SPAQ
-1033 SVALPA
+1033 GTVFPA
-1039 DPGETPTG
+1039 EPGEATAG
-1047 SMVSEQEDNSAPLL
+1047 SLVSEREGESAPV
-1061 ARPGTPEGEQE
+1061 AAEPRAPGDEQVTQRNVASE
-1072 SWSKEEK
+1072 DEK
-1079 IEEEHLCPTAKSHL
+1079 VQEEHLSPESCP
-1093 DPEEG
+1093 G
-1098 PLPAGQPVPE
+1098 PGCAGEPVPA
-1108 VQQRQEGNPLGEA
+1108 VDKDLVPA
-1121 EPEHSPS
+1121 EPSQENTHTRKAETERSPS
-1128 RGSLQAEVAEPS
+1128 RISLQTEAAEPP
-1140 VPEAKPGE
+1140 VVGAKPAA
-1148 ADVAALPTNAAAEQ
+1148 ADAAALPEEPAEEQ
-1162 KAEEAVGGLEPPPL
+1162 KAAEPVEGLEPPPL
-1176 NGEEGSG
+1176 NGDGGNGADPPDGS
-1183 SDPWDGA
+1183 S
-1190 GSEKDRSA
+1190 SEKEPAPVPSTVEQSSA
-1198 SVSSPAELGSAGTR
+1198 VTRAAPGGQDGS
-1212 ETPGQQG
+1212 
-1219 LGSSP
+1219 SSP
-1224 RQKDSSLFEDD
+1224 RRKDSSLFEDD
-1235 NFFETASPKPLKP
+1235 NFFETASHKPLKP

-1267 PAPLFGDDDDDDLDW
+1267 PTPLFGDDDDDDLDW

>member
-1 MTSAYCSRY
+1 
-10 RSRSHGSAVR
+10 
-20 RRRRRGWFTLPAQL
+20 
-34 LPPFHFSRP
+34 
-43 VSAMF
+43 MF
-48 GAPEEDDADF
+48 GATAEEDDADF

-75 TVSSLGNEFFQFTAP
+75 TVSSHGNEFFQYTAP
-90 KQPKKSQTAAGQA
+90 KQPKKGQMAAAGQAA

-112 PAVLVATAV
+112 SGAPSVFVATAV
-121 LAYRYTNGQYL
+121 HAYRYTNGQYL

-139 AVVGNHAAK
+139 AVVGNHATK

-162 TAARIHPGFVLTV
+162 TAARIHPGFILTV

-216 PGLDS
+216 PVLDS

-233 AVEAGDSLEVAYT
+233 GVEGGDSLEIAYT

-305 GAQGVAG
+305 GAQGVTG

-319 LVFEVEVRRVKLAK
+319 LVFEVEVRRVKLVK
-333 ECSGSDGL
+333 ECSGSDGQ

-352 PVPSSDGFSADTGL
+352 PVPNADGFSADTGL

-419 TAGSQLDSS
+419 TAGGQLDSS
-428 DSEIEDPNALRGT
+428 DSEIEDPNTLRGT
-441 NQPVASSSVRPSQPS
+441 AQPVASSSVRPSQPAH
-456 QAVLPTV
+456 AVLPTV
-463 STQVPQASG
+463 STQVPQGSG
-472 AAPSVSSAAALIPA
+472 STPPVSSAALIPA
-486 TIQPSAALPGGAQAF
+486 TIQPHSALPGGAQGF

-507 TFAYPQTAASAS
+507 AFAYPQTAASAS

-526 MYPAP
+526 MYPTP

-574 KKQHSATSS
+574 KKQNAGNSS

-596 LIMSNIQRIIQENE
+596 MIMSNIQRIIQENE

-689 LQLELTAHQKQEMA
+689 LQLELTAHQKKEMD
-703 LRQQLSAAVQEA
+703 LRKQLSAALQEA
-715 ERHEA
+715 ERHET
-720 QLNKLQAQVA
+720 QLNKLQAQLE
-730 ELQEASEDS
+730 ELQEASEDT
-739 QSRFK
+739 QTRFK

-839 WEAKCERALAS
+839 WEAKCERSLAS

-856 RQYQEVCEH
+856 RQYQEVCEQ
-865 RDSLQQQLAQLE
+865 RDSLQQQVSQLE
-877 EKLTALKHSK
+877 EKLAALKHSK

-892 KLAEVQQRL
+892 KLSEFQQHL
-901 EELEPLQEK
+901 EQLEPIKEK
-910 VSALQADAV
+910 YLALQSDV
-919 ELKARYEERI
+919 VMLKARYEQRI
-929 RALERG
+929 RDLERD
-935 QEGSSPADFTEEVKK
+935 QDGSSPADFTEEVKK

-955 FQSLRGEFELD
+955 FQSLRGEFELE

-993 QEKPDP
+993 QEKPDH
-999 DSEKEESGT
+999 DSKKEDSGT
-1008 GAERQ
+1008 GVARQ
-1013 EGSPGAKTNHEEPMQ
+1013 EGSRGAKTDHEDPAQ
-1028 NSPAQ
+1028 HSPAQ
-1033 SVALPA
+1033 SVAFPA
-1039 DPGETPTG
+1039 NPGEATTG
-1047 SMVSEQEDNSAPLL
+1047 STVSDQDSESAPLSV
-1061 ARPGTPEGEQE
+1061 RPRTPEEEQVTQSSGVSE
-1072 SWSKEEK
+1072 EEK
-1079 IEEEHLCPTAKSHL
+1079 VQGEHPSSTAESRL
-1093 DPEEG
+1093 DPDKG
-1098 PLPAGQPVPE
+1098 PVFAGQPAPE
-1108 VQQRQEGNPLGEA
+1108 VDEDSIPAEQRQESSPTRKA
-1121 EPEHSPS
+1121 EPECRPS
-1128 RGSLQAEVAEPS
+1128 RVSLQAEVAEPS
-1140 VPEAKPGE
+1140 VVEAKPGE
-1148 ADVAALPTNAAAEQ
+1148 ADVAVLPEKPAVEQ
-1162 KAEEAVGGLEPPPL
+1162 RAEEPVGGLEPPPL
-1176 NGEEGSG
+1176 NGEGGNCTDLSDGAVSQKGPASG
-1183 SDPWDGA
+1183 SSTAEP
-1190 GSEKDRSA
+1190 SSA
-1198 SVSSPAELGSAGTR
+1198 VIR
-1212 ETPGQQG
+1212 ETSGEME

-1224 RQKDSSLFEDD
+1224 RQKDSSLSEDD
-1235 NFFETASPKPLKP
+1235 NFFETASHKPLKP
-1248 QVPSEEEDEEEVS
+1248 RVPSEEDDEEEVS

>member
-1 MTSAYCSRY
+1 
-10 RSRSHGSAVR
+10 
-20 RRRRRGWFTLPAQL
+20 
-34 LPPFHFSRP
+34 
-43 VSAMF
+43 MF
-48 GAPEEDDADF
+48 GAAGTAEEDDDADF
-58 LSPASGARL
+58 LPLASGVRL

-75 TVSSLGNEFFQFTAP
+75 TVSSHGNEFFQYTAP
-90 KQPKKSQTAAGQA
+90 KQPKKGQTAAAGLAA
-103 QKAPVAPAA
+103 QKAPAA
-112 PAVLVATAV
+112 PAASGAPSVFMATAV
-121 LAYRYTNGQYL
+121 HAYRYANGQYL

-139 AVVGNHAAK
+139 AVVGNHATK

-162 TAARIHPGFVLTV
+162 ASARIHPGFVLTV

-202 DFSKQVCIAKCNSS
+202 DFSKQVCIAKCNSC
-216 PGLDS
+216 PALNS

-233 AVEAGDSLEVAYT
+233 GVEAGDSLEIAYT

-285 MMGMKKGGRRY
+285 MMGMRKGGRRY

-319 LVFEVEVRRVKLAK
+319 LVFEVEVRRVKMVK
-333 ECSGSDGL
+333 ECSGSDGQ
-341 SVSSRDSPAPS
+341 SVSSRDSLAPS
-352 PVPSSDGFSADTGL
+352 PVPNSDGFSADTGL

-387 ISEQLANP
+387 ISEQLGNP

-428 DSEIEDPNALRGT
+428 DSEIEDPNILRGT
-441 NQPVASSSVRPSQPS
+441 AQPLASSSGRPSQPAH
-456 QAVLPTV
+456 AVLPTV
-463 STQVPQASG
+463 SAQVPQASG
-472 AAPSVSSAAALIPA
+472 STPPVSSAALIPA
-486 TIQPSAALPGGAQAF
+486 TIEPHSALPGGAQGF

-507 TFAYPQTAASAS
+507 ALAYPQTAASAS

-531 YQAPGDV
+531 YRVSGDV

-550 TEIRLAVSKVV
+550 TEIRMAVSKVV

-574 KKQHSATSS
+574 KKQNTGNSS

-596 LIMSNIQRIIQENE
+596 MIMSNIQRIIQENE

-689 LQLELTAHQKQEMA
+689 LQLELTAHQKKEMD
-703 LRQQLSAAVQEA
+703 LRKQLSAALQEA
-715 ERHEA
+715 ERHET
-720 QLNKLQAQVA
+720 QLNKLQAQLA
-730 ELQEASEDS
+730 ELQEASEDT
-739 QSRFK
+739 QTRFR

-763 LTDLKVE
+763 LTDLRVE

-825 AEQLSLIQAELESQ
+825 AEQAELESQ
-839 WEAKCERALAS
+839 WEAKCERTLAS

-856 RQYQEVCEH
+856 RQYREVCEQ
-865 RDSLQQQLAQLE
+865 RDCLQQQVSQLE
-877 EKLTALKHSK
+877 EKLAALKHSK
-887 KAEEQ
+887 KVEEQ
-892 KLAEVQQRL
+892 KLSELQQHL
-901 EELEPLQEK
+901 EQLEPIKEK
-910 VSALQADAV
+910 YSALQSDV
-919 ELKARYEERI
+919 VVLKARYEERI
-929 RALERG
+929 RDLEKD
-935 QEGSSPADFTEEVKK
+935 QDGSSPADFTGEVKK
-950 IMNSV
+950 IMNGV
-955 FQSLRGEFELD
+955 FQSLRGEFELE

-981 IKTVTLQLLNRQ
+981 IKTVTLQLLDRQ
-993 QEKPDP
+993 QERPDH
-999 DSEKEESGT
+999 DSKKEEPGT
-1008 GAERQ
+1008 GAVRQ
-1013 EGSPGAKTNHEEPMQ
+1013 EGLLGAKEEPVQ
-1028 NSPAQ
+1028 HSPAQ
-1033 SVALPA
+1033 SAALPA
-1039 DPGETPTG
+1039 DPGEATTG
-1047 SMVSEQEDNSAPLL
+1047 SAVPAQEGEPAALPASP
-1061 ARPGTPEGEQE
+1061 RTPEEEQATQ
-1072 SWSKEEK
+1072 STVGSADEK
-1079 IEEEHLCPTAKSHL
+1079 GQGEHLSARAESCL
-1093 DPEEG
+1093 DPDKG
-1098 PLPAGQPVPE
+1098 PVLGGQPVPGADKDCVPAE
-1108 VQQRQEGNPLGEA
+1108 QKQESSPIRRAETQRR
-1121 EPEHSPS
+1121 PS
-1128 RGSLQAEVAEPS
+1128 RESLQAEVAEPA
-1140 VPEAKPGE
+1140 VLEAKPGE
-1148 ADVAALPTNAAAEQ
+1148 ADVAVLPEKPAVEQ
-1162 KAEEAVGGLEPPPL
+1162 KAEEPVGGLEPPPL
-1176 NGEEGSG
+1176 NGEGG
-1183 SDPWDGA
+1183 NCTDPSDGA
-1190 GSEKDRSA
+1190 SSEKEPT
-1198 SVSSPAELGSAGTR
+1198 SVSHTAEQSSAPIR
-1212 ETPGQQG
+1212 ETAGQQE
-1219 LGSSP
+1219 LRSSP

-1235 NFFETASPKPLKP
+1235 SFFETASQKPLKP

>member
-1 MTSAYCSRY
+1 
-10 RSRSHGSAVR
+10 
-20 RRRRRGWFTLPAQL
+20 
-34 LPPFHFSRP
+34 
-43 VSAMF
+43 MF
-48 GAPEEDDADF
+48 GAAEEDDADF

-75 TVSSLGNEFFQFTAP
+75 TVSSQGNEFFQYTAP
-90 KQPKKSQTAAGQA
+90 KQPKKGQTAA

-112 PAVLVATAV
+112 SGAPSVFVATAV
-121 LAYRYTNGQYL
+121 HAYRYTNGQYL

-139 AVVGNHAAK
+139 AVVGNHATK

-162 TAARIHPGFVLTV
+162 ATARIHPGFVLTV

-221 VLYQDLL
+221 VLCQDLL

-233 AVEAGDSLEVAYT
+233 GVEAGDSLEVAYT

-319 LVFEVEVRRVKLAK
+319 LVFEVEVRRLVK
-333 ECSGSDGL
+333 ECSASDGQ
-341 SVSSRDSPAPS
+341 SVSSRDSAAPS
-352 PVPSSDGFSADTGL
+352 PVPNSDGFSADTGF

-387 ISEQLANP
+387 ISEQLAVSANP
-395 DVAKA
+395 DIAKA

-428 DSEIEDPNALRGT
+428 DSEIEVHHQSHKCWLMPFPQREFHRKEPITIAL
-441 NQPVASSSVRPSQPS
+441 P
-456 QAVLPTV
+456 LFTV
-463 STQVPQASG
+463 SVAKGFNDSTV
-472 AAPSVSSAAALIPA
+472 L
-486 TIQPSAALPGGAQAF
+486 
-501 QAYPGM
+501 AYPGM
-507 TFAYPQTAASAS
+507 AFAYPQTAASAS

-550 TEIRLAVSKVV
+550 TEIRVAVSKVV

-574 KKQHSATSS
+574 KKQNAANSS

-596 LIMSNIQRIIQENE
+596 MIMSNIQRIIQENE

-689 LQLELTAHQKQEMA
+689 LQLELTAHQKKEMD
-703 LRQQLSAAVQEA
+703 LRKQLSAALQEA
-715 ERHEA
+715 ERHET
-720 QLNKLQAQVA
+720 QLNKLQAQLA
-730 ELQEASEDS
+730 ELQEASEDT

-825 AEQLSLIQAELESQ
+825 AEQLSLVQAELESQ

-856 RQYQEVCEH
+856 REYQEVCEQ
-865 RDSLQQQLAQLE
+865 RDSLQQQLSQLE
-877 EKLTALKHSK
+877 EKY
-887 KAEEQ
+887 
-892 KLAEVQQRL
+892 
-901 EELEPLQEK
+901 
-910 VSALQADAV
+910 SALQADVAA
-919 ELKARYEERI
+919 LRARYEERI
-929 RALERG
+929 RDLERH
-935 QEGSSPADFTEEVKK
+935 QDGSSSADFTEEVKK
-950 IMNSV
+950 IMNGV
-955 FQSLRGEFELD
+955 FQSLRGEFEL
-966 ETYSGRTVLGVVMNT
+966 EEMYSGRTVLGVVMNT
-981 IKTVTLQLLNRQ
+981 IK
-993 QEKPDP
+993 QE
-999 DSEKEESGT
+999 
-1008 GAERQ
+1008 A
-1013 EGSPGAKTNHEEPMQ
+1013 EEP
-1028 NSPAQ
+1028 
-1033 SVALPA
+1033 L
-1039 DPGETPTG
+1039 
-1047 SMVSEQEDNSAPLL
+1047 
-1061 ARPGTPEGEQE
+1061 
-1072 SWSKEEK
+1072 
-1079 IEEEHLCPTAKSHL
+1079 
-1093 DPEEG
+1093 
-1098 PLPAGQPVPE
+1098 
-1108 VQQRQEGNPLGEA
+1108 
-1121 EPEHSPS
+1121 
-1128 RGSLQAEVAEPS
+1128 
-1140 VPEAKPGE
+1140 
-1148 ADVAALPTNAAAEQ
+1148 
-1162 KAEEAVGGLEPPPL
+1162 GGLEPPPL
-1176 NGEEGSG
+1176 NG
-1183 SDPWDGA
+1183 DG
-1190 GSEKDRSA
+1190 GNCTDESSSEKEPSSA
-1198 SVSSPAELGSAGTR
+1198 PSPAAPSPAPR
-1212 ETPGQQG
+1212 ETPGRQE

-1224 RQKDSSLFEDD
+1224 RPKDS
-1235 NFFETASPKPLKP
+1235 
-1248 QVPSEEEDEEEVS
+1248 
-1261 MKGRPP
+1261 R
-1267 PAPLFGDDDDDDLDW
+1267 
-1282 LG
+1282 

>member
-1 MTSAYCSRY
+1 
-10 RSRSHGSAVR
+10 
-20 RRRRRGWFTLPAQL
+20 
-34 LPPFHFSRP
+34 
-43 VSAMF
+43 MF
-48 GAPEEDDADF
+48 GAAEEDDADF
-58 LSPASGARL
+58 LAPATGARL

-75 TVSSLGNEFFQFTAP
+75 TVSSQGNEFFQYTAP
-90 KQPKKSQTAAGQA
+90 KQPKKGQTAAAGQA
-103 QKAPVAPAA
+103 AQKAPTAPAA
-112 PAVLVATAV
+112 TGTPSVFMATAV
-121 LAYRYTNGQYL
+121 HAYRYTNGQYL

-139 AVVGNHAAK
+139 AVVGSHATK

-162 TAARIHPGFVLTV
+162 TSARIHPGFVLTV
-175 QPNNYSTFYDDQRQ
+175 QSNNYSTFYDDQRQ

-202 DFSKQVCIAKCNSS
+202 DFSKQVCIAKYNSS
-216 PGLDS
+216 PVLDS

-233 AVEAGDSLEVAYT
+233 GVEGGDSLEIAYT

-305 GAQGVAG
+305 GTQGVAG

-319 LVFEVEVRRVKLAK
+319 LVFEVEVRRVKLVK
-333 ECSGSDGL
+333 EGSGSDGQ
-341 SVSSRDSPAPS
+341 SISSRDSPAPS
-352 PVPSSDGFSADTGL
+352 PVPNSDGFSADSVL

-428 DSEIEDPNALRGT
+428 DSEIEDPNSLRGAA
-441 NQPVASSSVRPSQPS
+441 QPVVSSSMRSSQPAH
-456 QAVLPTV
+456 AVLPTV
-463 STQVPQASG
+463 SPQAQASG
-472 AAPSVSSAAALIPA
+472 SAPPVSSAALMPA
-486 TIQPSAALPGGAQAF
+486 TIQAHSVLPGGAQGF
-501 QAYPGM
+501 QPYPGM
-507 TFAYPQTAASAS
+507 PFAYSQTATSAS

-538 TSFLMTEARQHN
+538 TSFLMTEVRQHN

-569 KVEEL
+569 KVMYEVEEM
-574 KKQHSATSS
+574 KKQNTGNSS

-596 LIMSNIQRIIQENE
+596 MIMSNIQRIIQENE

-677 EELAAATAQVSQ
+677 EELASATAQVSQ
-689 LQLELTAHQKQEMA
+689 LQLELTAHQKKEMD
-703 LRQQLSAAVQEA
+703 LRKQLSAALQEA
-715 ERHEA
+715 ERHET
-720 QLNKLQAQVA
+720 QLNKMQAQLA
-730 ELQEASEDS
+730 ELQEASEDT
-739 QSRFK
+739 QTRFK
-744 AEKQSRKQLDMK
+744 AEKQSRKHLDMK
-756 ITALEEE
+756 ISALEEE

-839 WEAKCERALAS
+839 WEAKCERTLAS

-856 RQYQEVCEH
+856 RQYQEVCEQ
-865 RDSLQQQLAQLE
+865 RDSLQQQVSHLE
-877 EKLTALKHSK
+877 EKLVALKQLK

-892 KLAEVQQRL
+892 KLSELQQHL
-901 EELEPLQEK
+901 EQLEPIKEK
-910 VSALQADAV
+910 YSALQSEMV
-919 ELKARYEERI
+919 ILKAHYEECI
-929 RALERG
+929 QKLEKNQDYR
-935 QEGSSPADFTEEVKK
+935 SSPVNFTEEVKK
-950 IMNSV
+950 IMNGV
-955 FQSLRGEFELD
+955 FQSLRGEFELE
-966 ETYSGRTVLGVVMNT
+966 ETYSGRMVLGVVMNT
-981 IKTVTLQLLNRQ
+981 IKTVTLQLLSKQ
-993 QEKPDP
+993 QERPEH
-999 DSEKEESGT
+999 DSKKEEESGV
-1008 GAERQ
+1008 GRP
-1013 EGSPGAKTNHEEPMQ
+1013 EGSLGAKTDQEELVQ
-1028 NSPAQ
+1028 HSPALGAVC
-1033 SVALPA
+1033 SA
-1039 DPGETPTG
+1039 DPSEVSTLSVHKGEA
-1047 SMVSEQEDNSAPLL
+1047 APP
-1061 ARPGTPEGEQE
+1061 AAEVRMP
-1072 SWSKEEK
+1072 
-1079 IEEEHLCPTAKSHL
+1079 EEEQAPQSSGVL
-1093 DPEEG
+1093 EEE
-1098 PLPAGQPVPE
+1098 E
-1108 VQQRQEGNPLGEA
+1108 VQQESLSSGAEHCLNADKGPELAEQAIPKVDEDFVLAEQKQESSPIKKA
-1121 EPEHSPS
+1121 ETEHSPF
-1128 RGSLQAEVAEPS
+1128 GVSLQAEAADPS
-1140 VPEAKPGE
+1140 FLETKPEE
-1148 ADVAALPTNAAAEQ
+1148 MDVAVLADKPAAEQ
-1162 KAEEAVGGLEPPPL
+1162 EAEEPVGGLEPPPL
-1176 NGEEGSG
+1176 SSEGENCT
-1183 SDPWDGA
+1183 DPSDGA
-1190 GSEKDRSA
+1190 GSDQEPA
-1198 SVSSPAELGSAGTR
+1198 SVSNTEEKSSPTIR
-1212 ETPGQQG
+1212 EVPQQKE

-1224 RQKDSSLFEDD
+1224 SQKGSRLFEDD
-1235 NFFETASPKPLKP
+1235 DFFKTASLKSPKPR
-1248 QVPSEEEDEEEVS
+1248 VPSEEEDEEEVS

>member
-1 MTSAYCSRY
+1 
-10 RSRSHGSAVR
+10 
-20 RRRRRGWFTLPAQL
+20 
-34 LPPFHFSRP
+34 
-43 VSAMF
+43 MF
-48 GAPEEDDADF
+48 AAAEEDDADF

-75 TVSSLGNEFFQFTAP
+75 TVSSQGNEFFQFTAP
-90 KQPKKSQTAAGQA
+90 KQPKKGQTAAGQP
-103 QKAPVAPAA
+103 QKAPVAASGA
-112 PAVLVATAV
+112 PSVLVATAV

-139 AVVGNHAAK
+139 AVVGNHATK

-162 TAARIHPGFVLTV
+162 TSARIHPGFVLTV

-196 SEKAAM
+196 SEKAAV
-202 DFSKQVCIAKCNSS
+202 DFSRQVCIAKCNSS
-216 PGLDS
+216 PALDS
-221 VLYQDLL
+221 VLCQDLL

-233 AVEAGDSLEVAYT
+233 GVEGGDSLEVAYT

-285 MMGMKKGGRRY
+285 MLGMKKGGRRF

-305 GAQGVAG
+305 GAQGVAA

-319 LVFEVEVRRVKLAK
+319 LAFEVEVRRVKLAK

-352 PVPSSDGFSADTGL
+352 PVPSSDGFSSDSGL
-366 LPPSTIPP
+366 VPPSTIPP

-428 DSEIEDPNALRGT
+428 DSEIEDPNTLRGT
-441 NQPVASSSVRPSQPS
+441 TQPVASTRPSQPA

-472 AAPSVSSAAALIPA
+472 AAPSVSSAALIPA
-486 TIQPSAALPGGAQAF
+486 TIQPHSALPGGAQGF
-501 QAYPGM
+501 QAYPGVA
-507 TFAYPQTAASAS
+507 FAYPQTAASAS

-574 KKQHSATSS
+574 KKQSTANSS

-596 LIMSNIQRIIQENE
+596 MIMSNIQRIIQENE

-662 QARVLHAEQEKAKVA
+662 QARVLHAEQEKHMLPVDRGWDQAKVA

-689 LQLELTAHQKQEMA
+689 LQLELTAHQKKEMD
-703 LRQQLSAAVQEA
+703 LRKQLSCAVQDA
-715 ERHEA
+715 ERQEA

-730 ELQEASEDS
+730 ELQEASQDTR
-739 QSRFK
+739 SRFK

-756 ITALEEE
+756 IAALEEE
-763 LTDLKVE
+763 LTDLRVE

-795 MEEIRRSYQQELD
+795 MEEIRRSHQQELD

-825 AEQLSLIQAELESQ
+825 AEQLSVIQAELESQ
-839 WEAKCERALAS
+839 CEAKCERALAS
-850 AKEQHV
+850 AREQHA
-856 RQYQEVCEH
+856 RQCQELCEQ
-865 RDSLQQQLAQLE
+865 RDSLQHQLAQLE

-887 KAEEQ
+887 KAEAQ
-892 KLAEVQQRL
+892 KLSEAQQRL
-901 EELEPLQEK
+901 EELEPIQEK
-910 VSALQADAV
+910 YSALQADV
-919 ELKARYEERI
+919 GVLRARYEEQI
-929 RALERG
+929 REL
-935 QEGSSPADFTEEVKK
+935 QKDQDGSSPADYTEQVKK
-950 IMNSV
+950 IMNGV

-966 ETYSGRTVLGVVMNT
+966 EMYSGRTVLGVVMNT

-993 QEKPDP
+993 QEKAEHG
-999 DSEKEESGT
+999 SENEESGT
-1008 GAERQ
+1008 AAGRQ
-1013 EGSPGAKTNHEEPMQ
+1013 EGSPGAKTEHREPLQ
-1028 NSPAQ
+1028 HSPAQ
-1033 SVALPA
+1033 STAPPA
-1039 DPGETPTG
+1039 DPGEETRGCLQPEQQG
-1047 SMVSEQEDNSAPLL
+1047 QAAPHPAGPRAPEEEQETQSTEVA
-1061 ARPGTPEGEQE
+1061 E
-1072 SWSKEEK
+1072 EEK
-1079 IEEEHLCPTAKSHL
+1079 VQEEHLPPAADCSL
-1093 DPEEG
+1093 DAEKGPE
-1098 PLPAGQPVPE
+1098 LAGQPVPGL
-1108 VQQRQEGNPLGEA
+1108 EGAPIGQA
-1121 EPEHSPS
+1121 DPEQDPS
-1128 RGSLQAEVAEPS
+1128 AVSLQAAAAEPS
-1140 VPEAKPGE
+1140 VPGAKPGE
-1148 ADVAALPTNAAAEQ
+1148 VDEAALPAQPAVEQ
-1162 KAEEAVGGLEPPPL
+1162 KAEEAGGGLEPPPL

-1183 SDPWDGA
+1183 TEPWDGA
-1190 GSEKDRSA
+1190 GSEQERA
-1198 SVSSPAELGSAGTR
+1198 SVSSRAEPGSAVLG
-1212 ETPGQQG
+1212 EAPGSQEH
-1219 LGSSP
+1219 SP
-1224 RQKDSSLFEDD
+1224 RHTDSSLFEDD

>member
-1 MTSAYCSRY
+1 MVNTLLNGFISLSR
-10 RSRSHGSAVR
+10 
-20 RRRRRGWFTLPAQL
+20 
-34 LPPFHFSRP
+34 
-43 VSAMF
+43 
-48 GAPEEDDADF
+48 
-58 LSPASGARL
+58 ARL

-75 TVSSLGNEFFQFTAP
+75 TVSSQGNEFFQFTAP

-112 PAVLVATAV
+112 SGAPSVLVATAV

-139 AVVGNHAAK
+139 AVVGNHTAK
-148 EYRILLYISQQQQI
+148 EYRILLYINQQQQI
-162 TAARIHPGFVLTV
+162 TSARIHPGFVLTV

-196 SEKAAM
+196 SEKAAV
-202 DFSKQVCIAKCNSS
+202 DFSKQVCLAKCNSS
-216 PGLDS
+216 PALDS
-221 VLYQDLL
+221 VLCQDLL

-233 AVEAGDSLEVAYT
+233 GVEGGDSLEIAYT

-285 MMGMKKGGRRY
+285 MLGMKKGGRRF

-312 RVPPDST
+312 RVPADST

-352 PVPSSDGFSADTGL
+352 PVPSSDGFSSDSGL
-366 LPPSTIPP
+366 VPPSTIPP

-428 DSEIEDPNALRGT
+428 DSEIEDPNTLRGT
-441 NQPVASSSVRPSQPS
+441 TQPVASSRPSQPA

-472 AAPSVSSAAALIPA
+472 AAPSVSSAALIPA
-486 TIQPSAALPGGAQAF
+486 TVQPHSALPGGAQGF
-501 QAYPGM
+501 QAYPGVA
-507 TFAYPQTAASAS
+507 FAYPQAAASAS

-526 MYPAP
+526 MYPVP
-531 YQAPGDV
+531 YQAPGDI

-574 KKQHSATSS
+574 KKQSTANSS

-596 LIMSNIQRIIQENE
+596 MIMSNIQRIIQENE

-662 QARVLHAEQEKAKVA
+662 QARVLHAEQEKHMLPVDRGWDQAKVA

-689 LQLELTAHQKQEMA
+689 LQLELTAHQKKEME
-703 LRQQLSAAVQEA
+703 LRKQLSCAVQDA
-715 ERHEA
+715 ERQEA

-730 ELQEASEDS
+730 ELQEASQDT
-739 QSRFK
+739 QSKFK

-756 ITALEEE
+756 IAALEEE
-763 LTDLKVE
+763 LTDLRVE

-795 MEEIRRSYQQELD
+795 MEEVRRSYQQELD

-825 AEQLSLIQAELESQ
+825 AEQLSVIQAELESQ
-839 WEAKCERALAS
+839 CEAKCERALAS
-850 AKEQHV
+850 AKEQHA
-856 RQYQEVCEH
+856 RQCQELCEQ
-865 RDSLQQQLAQLE
+865 RDSLQHQLAQLE

-892 KLAEVQQRL
+892 KLSEVQQRL
-901 EELEPLQEK
+901 EELEPIQEK
-910 VSALQADAV
+910 YSALQADV
-919 ELKARYEERI
+919 VVLKARYEERI
-929 RALERG
+929 RDL
-935 QEGSSPADFTEEVKK
+935 QKDQDGSSPADFTEQVKK
-950 IMNSV
+950 IMNGV

-966 ETYSGRTVLGVVMNT
+966 ELYSGRAVLGVVMNT

-993 QEKPDP
+993 QEKPGDG
-999 DSEKEESGT
+999 SENEESDT
-1008 GAERQ
+1008 GAGRQ
-1013 EGSPGAKTNHEEPMQ
+1013 EGSPGAKPEHKELQ
-1028 NSPAQ
+1028 HSPAQ
-1033 SVALPA
+1033 STATPA
-1039 DPGETPTG
+1039 DTGEATRG
-1047 SMVSEQEDNSAPLL
+1047 SLEFEQEGQAVPHP
-1061 ARPGTPEGEQE
+1061 ARPTAPEEQQETQNNGGTE
-1072 SWSKEEK
+1072 EEK
-1079 IEEEHLCPTAKSHL
+1079 VQEEHLCPTADSSL
-1093 DPEEG
+1093 GAEN
-1098 PLPAGQPVPE
+1098 GQPVPGLE
-1108 VQQRQEGNPLGEA
+1108 QRLESVPVGKTDPQEGLPA
-1121 EPEHSPS
+1121 V
-1128 RGSLQAEVAEPS
+1128 SLQAEAAEPS
-1140 VPEAKPGE
+1140 VPGAKPGGVDE
-1148 ADVAALPTNAAAEQ
+1148 AALPAHPAEEQ

-1183 SDPWDGA
+1183 TDPWDGA
-1190 GSEKDRSA
+1190 GSEQE
-1198 SVSSPAELGSAGTR
+1198 PEPGSAVLG
-1212 ETPGQQG
+1212 EAPASQE

-1224 RQKDSSLFEDD
+1224 RHTDSSLFEDD
-1235 NFFETASPKPLKP
+1235 NFFETASPRPLKP

>member
-1 MTSAYCSRY
+1 
-10 RSRSHGSAVR
+10 
-20 RRRRRGWFTLPAQL
+20 
-34 LPPFHFSRP
+34 
-43 VSAMF
+43 MF
-48 GAPEEDDADF
+48 GAAEEDDADF
-58 LSPASGARL
+58 LAPGGGARL

-75 TVSSLGNEFFQFTAP
+75 TVSSQGNEFFQYMAP
-90 KQPKKSQTAAGQA
+90 KQPKKGQTAAAGQAA

-112 PAVLVATAV
+112 SGAPSVFVATAV
-121 LAYRYTNGQYL
+121 HAYRYTNGQYL

-139 AVVGNHAAK
+139 AVVGNHATK

-162 TAARIHPGFVLTV
+162 ASARIHPGFVLTV

-216 PGLDS
+216 PVLDS

-233 AVEAGDSLEVAYT
+233 GVEGGDSLEIAYT

-260 SNVNKD
+260 SNINKD

-285 MMGMKKGGRRY
+285 MVGMKKGGRRY

-305 GAQGVAG
+305 GTQGVSG

-319 LVFEVEVRRVKLAK
+319 LVFEVEVRRVKLVK
-333 ECSGSDGL
+333 EGSGSDGQ
-341 SVSSRDSPAPS
+341 SVSSRDSPVPS
-352 PVPSSDGFSADTGL
+352 PVPNSDGFSADTAL

-395 DVAKA
+395 NVAKA

-428 DSEIEDPNALRGT
+428 DSEIEDPNTQRGAP
-441 NQPVASSSVRPSQPS
+441 QPVASSSMRLSQPAH
-456 QAVLPTV
+456 AVLPTV
-463 STQVPQASG
+463 SPQVPQASG
-472 AAPSVSSAAALIPA
+472 SMAPVSSAALIPA
-486 TIQPSAALPGGAQAF
+486 TIQPQSVLPGGAQGF
-501 QAYPGM
+501 QPYPGM
-507 TFAYPQTAASAS
+507 PLAYPQTASSAS

-526 MYPAP
+526 LYPAP

-550 TEIRLAVSKVV
+550 TEIRMAVSKVV

-574 KKQHSATSS
+574 KKQNAGNTS

-596 LIMSNIQRIIQENE
+596 MIMSNIQRIIQENE

-689 LQLELTAHQKQEMA
+689 LQLELTAHKKKEMD
-703 LRQQLSAAVQEA
+703 LRKQLSAALQDA
-715 ERHEA
+715 ERHET
-720 QLNKLQAQVA
+720 QLNKLQAQLA
-730 ELQEASEDS
+730 ELQEASEDT
-739 QSRFK
+739 QTRFK
-744 AEKQSRKQLDMK
+744 AEKQSRKHLDMK

-763 LTDLKVE
+763 LADLKVE

-839 WEAKCERALAS
+839 WEAKCERTLAS
-850 AKEQHV
+850 AKEQHA
-856 RQYQEVCEH
+856 RQYQEVCEQ
-865 RDSLQQQLAQLE
+865 RDSLQQQVSQLE
-877 EKLTALKHSK
+877 EKLGALKHLK

-892 KLAEVQQRL
+892 KLSDLQQRL
-901 EELEPLQEK
+901 EQLEPIKEK
-910 VSALQADAV
+910 YSALQSDAAV
-919 ELKARYEERI
+919 LKARYEERI
-929 RALERG
+929 QELEKDQDR
-935 QEGSSPADFTEEVKK
+935 SSPAGFTEE
-950 IMNSV
+950 
-955 FQSLRGEFELD
+955 
-966 ETYSGRTVLGVVMNT
+966 
-981 IKTVTLQLLNRQ
+981 TVTLQLLNKQ
-993 QEKPDP
+993 QEKLEHDGKTEEPGAGRLEGSLGAKQDH
-999 DSEKEESGT
+999 EES
-1008 GAERQ
+1008 AQR
-1013 EGSPGAKTNHEEPMQ
+1013 
-1028 NSPAQ
+1028 SPAQ
-1033 SVALPA
+1033 GAACPA
-1039 DPGETPTG
+1039 GPGEVSTG
-1047 SMVSEQEDNSAPLL
+1047 SPACDQKGESAPLVAG
-1061 ARPGTPEGEQE
+1061 ARMLEEEQTAQSNGVSEEEEVPQE
-1072 SWSKEEK
+1072 SLSPRAESRLNPDKQ
-1079 IEEEHLCPTAKSHL
+1079 
-1093 DPEEG
+1093 PELAE
-1098 PLPAGQPVPE
+1098 QPVPKVDE
-1108 VQQRQEGNPLGEA
+1108 DFVLPGQRQESSPIKKA
-1121 EPEHSPS
+1121 ETEHSPS
-1128 RGSLQAEVAEPS
+1128 TVSLQAEVAEPS
-1140 VPEAKPGE
+1140 VLETRSGE
-1148 ADVAALPTNAAAEQ
+1148 VDVAVLPEEPSAEQ
-1162 KAEEAVGGLEPPPL
+1162 KAEEPVGGLEPPPL
-1176 NGEEGSG
+1176 SSEGGNCTDLS
-1183 SDPWDGA
+1183 DGA
-1190 GSEKDRSA
+1190 SSDQEPA
-1198 SVSSPAELGSAGTR
+1198 SVSTADKSSAVVGEIPR
-1212 ETPGQQG
+1212 EQE

-1224 RQKDSSLFEDD
+1224 GQKDSSLFEDD
-1235 NFFETASPKPLKP
+1235 NFFKTTSHKPLKP

-1267 PAPLFGDDDDDDLDW
+1267 PAPLFADDDDDDLDW

>member
-1 MTSAYCSRY
+1 
-10 RSRSHGSAVR
+10 
-20 RRRRRGWFTLPAQL
+20 
-34 LPPFHFSRP
+34 
-43 VSAMF
+43 MF
-48 GAPEEDDADF
+48 AAAEEDDADF

-75 TVSSLGNEFFQFTAP
+75 TVSSHGNEFFQYTAP
-90 KQPKKSQTAAGQA
+90 KQPKKGQTAAAGQA
-103 QKAPVAPAA
+103 AQKAPAA
-112 PAVLVATAV
+112 PAASGTPSVFVATAV
-121 LAYRYTNGQYL
+121 HAYRYTNGQYL

-139 AVVGNHAAK
+139 AVVGNHATK

-162 TAARIHPGFVLTV
+162 TTARIHPGFILTV

-216 PGLDS
+216 PVLDT
-221 VLYQDLL
+221 VLCQDLV

-233 AVEAGDSLEVAYT
+233 GVEGGDFLEIAYT

-305 GAQGVAG
+305 GAQGVAS

-319 LVFEVEVRRVKLAK
+319 LVFEVEVRRVKLVK
-333 ECSGSDGL
+333 DCSGSDGQ
-341 SVSSRDSPAPS
+341 SISSRDSPAPS
-352 PVPSSDGFSADTGL
+352 PVPNSDGFSADTGL

-419 TAGSQLDSS
+419 TTGSQLDSS
-428 DSEIEDPNALRGT
+428 DSEIEDPNTLRGT
-441 NQPVASSSVRPSQPS
+441 AQPVASSSMRPSQPAH
-456 QAVLPTV
+456 AVLPAV

-472 AAPSVSSAAALIPA
+472 STPPVSSAALIPA
-486 TIQPSAALPGGAQAF
+486 TIQPHSALPGGAQGF

-507 TFAYPQTAASAS
+507 AFAYTQTAASAS

-526 MYPAP
+526 MYPTP

-550 TEIRLAVSKVV
+550 TEIRMAVSKVV

-574 KKQHSATSS
+574 KKQNTGNSS

-596 LIMSNIQRIIQENE
+596 MIMSNIQRIIQENE

-662 QARVLHAEQEKAKVA
+662 QARVLHAEQEKHMLPVDRGWDQAKVA

-689 LQLELTAHQKQEMA
+689 LQLELTAHQKKEMD
-703 LRQQLSAAVQEA
+703 LRKQLSAALQEA
-715 ERHEA
+715 ERHET
-720 QLNKLQAQVA
+720 QLNKLQAQLA
-730 ELQEASEDS
+730 ELQEASEDT
-739 QSRFK
+739 QTRFK

-763 LTDLKVE
+763 LTDLRVE

-825 AEQLSLIQAELESQ
+825 AEQLSLIQAELEFQ
-839 WEAKCERALAS
+839 WEAKCERTLAS

-856 RQYQEVCEH
+856 RQYQEVCEQ
-865 RDSLQQQLAQLE
+865 RDSLQQEVSQLE
-877 EKLTALKHSK
+877 EKLVALKHSK

-892 KLAEVQQRL
+892 KLSEFQQRL
-901 EELEPLQEK
+901 EQLEPIKEK
-910 VSALQADAV
+910 YSALQSDIVA
-919 ELKARYEERI
+919 LKARYEERI
-929 RALERG
+929 RDLEKD
-935 QEGSSPADFTEEVKK
+935 QDGSSPAGFTEEVKK
-950 IMNSV
+950 IMNGV
-955 FQSLRGEFELD
+955 FQSLRGEFELE

-993 QEKPDP
+993 QEKPDH
-999 DSEKEESGT
+999 DSRKEESGT
-1008 GAERQ
+1008 GAARQ
-1013 EGSPGAKTNHEEPMQ
+1013 EGSPGAKTDHEEPMQ
-1028 NSPAQ
+1028 HSPAR
-1033 SVALPA
+1033 SVAFPA
-1039 DPGETPTG
+1039 DPGEATTG
-1047 SMVSEQEDNSAPLL
+1047 STVSDQEGESAPLA
-1061 ARPGTPEGEQE
+1061 ARPRTPEEEQATQ
-1072 SWSKEEK
+1072 SSGVSEEK
-1079 IEEEHLCPTAKSHL
+1079 KVQGEHLSSTAESCL
-1093 DPEEG
+1093 DPDKG
-1098 PLPAGQPVPE
+1098 PVLAGQPVPE
-1108 VQQRQEGNPLGEA
+1108 VDEDFVSAEQRQESSPIRKA
-1121 EPEHSPS
+1121 ETERSPS
-1128 RGSLQAEVAEPS
+1128 IVSLQAEVAEPS
-1140 VPEAKPGE
+1140 VLEAKPGE
-1148 ADVAALPTNAAAEQ
+1148 VDVAVLPEKPAAEQ
-1162 KAEEAVGGLEPPPL
+1162 KTEEPVGGLEPAPL
-1176 NGEEGSG
+1176 NGEGG
-1183 SDPWDGA
+1183 KCTDPSDGA
-1190 GSEKDRSA
+1190 SSEKEPA
-1198 SVSSPAELGSAGTR
+1198 SVSNTAEQSSAIIR
-1212 ETPGQQG
+1212 ETPGQQEV
-1219 LGSSP
+1219 GSSCK
-1224 RQKDSSLFEDD
+1224 QKDSSLFEDD
-1235 NFFETASPKPLKP
+1235 NFFETASHKALKP

>member
-1 MTSAYCSRY
+1 
-10 RSRSHGSAVR
+10 
-20 RRRRRGWFTLPAQL
+20 
-34 LPPFHFSRP
+34 
-43 VSAMF
+43 MF
-48 GAPEEDDADF
+48 GGAAEEDDADF

-75 TVSSLGNEFFQFTAP
+75 TVSSQGNEFFQYTAP
-90 KQPKKSQTAAGQA
+90 KQPKKGQTAAGPAA

-112 PAVLVATAV
+112 SGAPSVFVATAV
-121 LAYRYTNGQYL
+121 HAYRYTNGQYL

-139 AVVGNHAAK
+139 AVVGNHATK

-202 DFSKQVCIAKCNSS
+202 DFSKQVCIAKCNSC
-216 PGLDS
+216 PALDS
-221 VLYQDLL
+221 VLCQDLL

-233 AVEAGDSLEVAYT
+233 AAEGGDSLEVAYT

-260 SNVNKD
+260 SNLNKD

-305 GAQGVAG
+305 GAQGVPG

-319 LVFEVEVRRVKLAK
+319 LVLEVEVRRVKLVK
-333 ECSGSDGL
+333 ECPAVDGQ
-341 SVSSRDSPAPS
+341 SVSSRDSAAPS

-366 LPPSTIPP
+366 LPPSSIPP

-387 ISEQLANP
+387 ISEQLAVSDNP

-428 DSEIEDPNALRGT
+428 DSEIEDPNTLRVT
-441 NQPVASSSVRPSQPS
+441 AQPVASSAVRPSQPAH
-456 QAVLPTV
+456 AVLPTV

-472 AAPSVSSAAALIPA
+472 SAAPVSSAALIPA
-486 TIQPSAALPGGAQAF
+486 TIQPHAAVPGGAQGF

-507 TFAYPQTAASAS
+507 AFAYPQTAASVS
-519 QLQPVGQ
+519 QLQPVAQ

-531 YQAPGDV
+531 YQGPCHQQGSPGDV

-550 TEIRLAVSKVV
+550 TEIRMAVSKVV

-574 KKQHSATSS
+574 KKQNTVNSS

-596 LIMSNIQRIIQENE
+596 MIMSNIQRIIQENE

-651 NHSLQTTNENT
+651 NHSLQTTTEST

-677 EELAAATAQVSQ
+677 EELAGATAQVSQ
-689 LQLELTAHQKQEMA
+689 LQLELTAHQKKEME
-703 LRQQLSAAVQEA
+703 LQKQLSAALQEA
-715 ERHEA
+715 ERQEA
-720 QLNKLQAQVA
+720 QLNKLQAQLA
-730 ELQEASEDS
+730 ELQEASEDT

-744 AEKQSRKQLDMK
+744 VEKQSRKQLEMK

-763 LTDLKVE
+763 LTDLRVE
-770 KETLERNLA
+770 KETLEKNLA

-795 MEEIRRSYQQELD
+795 MEELRRSYQQELD
-808 KLRQLLKKART
+808 KLRQLLKRART

-825 AEQLSLIQAELESQ
+825 AEQLTLIQAELESQ

-850 AKEQHV
+850 AKEQHL
-856 RQYQEVCEH
+856 RQYQEVCEQ
-865 RDSLQQQLAQLE
+865 RDSLQQQMAHLE
-877 EKLTALKHSK
+877 EKCTALQS
-887 KAEEQ
+887 
-892 KLAEVQQRL
+892 
-901 EELEPLQEK
+901 ELVLLR
-910 VSALQADAV
+910 AA
-919 ELKARYEERI
+919 YEERI
-929 RALERG
+929 RELERQQG
-935 QEGSSPADFTEEVKK
+935 GSAAAGFTEEVKK
-950 IMNSV
+950 IMNGV
-955 FQSLRGEFELD
+955 FQSLRGDFELD
-966 ETYSGRTVLGVVMNT
+966 ETYSGRTVLGLVMNT

-993 QEKPDP
+993 QQKPDG
-999 DSEKEESGT
+999 DSEQEESGSE
-1008 GAERQ
+1008 AARE
-1013 EGSPGAKTNHEEPMQ
+1013 EGSPGAQGDQEEPVQ
-1028 NSPAQ
+1028 HSPAQ
-1033 SVALPA
+1033 SGGLPA
-1039 DPGETPTG
+1039 DPEEPAAG
-1047 SMVSEQEDNSAPLL
+1047 SAVSNQDSNSAPPS
-1061 ARPGTPEGEQE
+1061 ARPRTPEEEQAPWSSVVAEEEQVQGKPLCLDPAEGPVLAGEPLPEREGSSVPAEHSQE
-1072 SWSKEEK
+1072 SF
-1079 IEEEHLCPTAKSHL
+1079 PTGNA
-1093 DPEEG
+1093 E
-1098 PLPAGQPVPE
+1098 AGH
-1108 VQQRQEGNPLGEA
+1108 R
-1121 EPEHSPS
+1121 PS
-1128 RGSLQAEVAEPS
+1128 GASLQAEAADHPAL
-1140 VPEAKPGE
+1140 EAKPGA
-1148 ADVAALPTNAAAEQ
+1148 AD
-1162 KAEEAVGGLEPPPL
+1162 EAVLPEKPAREPGGGLEPPPL
-1176 NGEEGSG
+1176 NGEGGSCP
-1183 SDPWDGA
+1183 DPLDGA
-1190 GSEKDRSA
+1190 SSEEKPA
-1198 SVSSPAELGSAGTR
+1198 AVSSTAQLSSAITR
-1212 ETPGQQG
+1212 ETPGEQE

-1224 RQKDSSLFEDD
+1224 GQKESRDKSCISLQENLQSQEVITASEVNSLSPPSLFQDD
-1235 NFFETASPKPLKP
+1235 NFFAAASPRPLKP
-1248 QVPSEEEDEEEVS
+1248 PAASEEEDEEEVS

-1267 PAPLFGDDDDDDLDW
+1267 PAPLFADDDDDDLDW

>member
-1 MTSAYCSRY
+1 
-10 RSRSHGSAVR
+10 
-20 RRRRRGWFTLPAQL
+20 
-34 LPPFHFSRP
+34 
-43 VSAMF
+43 
-48 GAPEEDDADF
+48 
-58 LSPASGARL
+58 
-67 ASLFGLDQ
+67 
-75 TVSSLGNEFFQFTAP
+75 
-90 KQPKKSQTAAGQA
+90 
-103 QKAPVAPAA
+103 
-112 PAVLVATAV
+112 
-121 LAYRYTNGQYL
+121 
-132 KQGKYGA
+132 
-139 AVVGNHAAK
+139 
-148 EYRILLYISQQQQI
+148 
-162 TAARIHPGFVLTV
+162 
-175 QPNNYSTFYDDQRQ
+175 
-189 NWSIMFE
+189 MFE
-196 SEKAAM
+196 SEKAAV

-216 PGLDS
+216 PALDS
-221 VLYQDLL
+221 VLCQDLL

-233 AVEAGDSLEVAYT
+233 GVEGGDSLEVAYT

-285 MMGMKKGGRRY
+285 MLGMKKGGRRF

-305 GAQGVAG
+305 GAQGVAA

-319 LVFEVEVRRVKLAK
+319 LVFEVELRRVKLAK
-333 ECSGSDGL
+333 ESSGSDGL

-352 PVPSSDGFSADTGL
+352 PVPSSDGFSSDSAL
-366 LPPSTIPP
+366 VPPSTIPP

-400 KLISRMAKMGQPML
+400 KLISRMARMGQPML

-428 DSEIEDPNALRGT
+428 DSEIEDPNTLRGT
-441 NQPVASSSVRPSQPS
+441 TQPVASTRPSQPA

-472 AAPSVSSAAALIPA
+472 AAPSVSSAALIPA
-486 TIQPSAALPGGAQAF
+486 TIQPHSALPGGAQGF
-501 QAYPGM
+501 QAYPGVA
-507 TFAYPQTAASAS
+507 FAYPQTAASAS

-569 KVEEL
+569 QVEEL
-574 KKQHSATSS
+574 KKQSSASSS

-596 LIMSNIQRIIQENE
+596 MIMSNIQRIIQENE

-651 NHSLQTTNENT
+651 NHSLQTTNEST

-689 LQLELTAHQKQEMA
+689 LQLELTAHQKKEMD
-703 LRQQLSAAVQEA
+703 LRKQLSCAVQDA
-715 ERHEA
+715 ERQEA

-730 ELQEASEDS
+730 ELQEASQDT

-756 ITALEEE
+756 IAALEEE
-763 LTDLKVE
+763 LADLRVE

-825 AEQLSLIQAELESQ
+825 AEQLSVIQAELESQ
-839 WEAKCERALAS
+839 CEAKWERALAS
-850 AKEQHV
+850 AKEQHA
-856 RQYQEVCEH
+856 RQCQELCEQ
-865 RDSLQQQLAQLE
+865 RDSLQHQLAQLE

-892 KLAEVQQRL
+892 KLSEAQQRL
-901 EELEPLQEK
+901 EELEPIQEK
-910 VSALQADAV
+910 
-919 ELKARYEERI
+919 
-929 RALERG
+929 
-935 QEGSSPADFTEEVKK
+935 VKK
-950 IMNSV
+950 IMNGV

-966 ETYSGRTVLGVVMNT
+966 EMYSGRTVLGVVMNT

-993 QEKPDP
+993 QEKPEHG
-999 DSEKEESGT
+999 SENEECGT
-1008 GAERQ
+1008 GAGRQ
-1013 EGSPGAKTNHEEPMQ
+1013 EGSPGARTEHREALQ
-1028 NSPAQ
+1028 HSPAQ
-1033 SVALPA
+1033 SPAAPA
-1039 DPGETPTG
+1039 DPGGVTRGSLQPGQAAPHPAGPTAPEETLSSG
-1047 SMVSEQEDNSAPLL
+1047 VAE
-1061 ARPGTPEGEQE
+1061 
-1072 SWSKEEK
+1072 EEK
-1079 IEEEHLCPTAKSHL
+1079 VQEEHLPPTAGSSL
-1093 DPEEG
+1093 DAEKEPV
-1098 PLPAGQPVPE
+1098 LAGQPVPGLE
-1108 VQQRQEGNPLGEA
+1108 QGLDSVPIRRA
-1121 EPEHSPS
+1121 APEQDPS
-1128 RGSLQAEVAEPS
+1128 AVPS
-1140 VPEAKPGE
+1140 VPGAKPGE
-1148 ADVAALPTNAAAEQ
+1148 GDEAAPPASPAVEQ
-1162 KAEEAVGGLEPPPL
+1162 RAEEAGGGLEPPPF
-1176 NGEEGSG
+1176 NGEEENGT
-1183 SDPWDGA
+1183 DPWDGA
-1190 GSEKDRSA
+1190 DSEQEPA
-1198 SVSSPAELGSAGTR
+1198 SVSSRAEPGSAVLRKAAGSQELGSN
-1212 ETPGQQG
+1212 
-1219 LGSSP
+1219 P
-1224 RQKDSSLFEDD
+1224 RHTNSSLFEDD
-1235 NFFETASPKPLKP
+1235 NFETASPEPLERL
-1248 QVPSEEEDEEEVS
+1248 VAEEEEEEEEDIDMVVS
-1261 MKGRPP
+1261 MKGHPP
-1267 PAPLFGDDDDDDLDW
+1267 PLPLFGDDDEDDLAAGGSSATRGCAGD
-1282 LG
+1282 LAAGGSSATRGCAGDLAAEGSSSTSACSDVSR

>member
-1 MTSAYCSRY
+1 M
-10 RSRSHGSAVR
+10 
-20 RRRRRGWFTLPAQL
+20 LP
-34 LPPFHFSRP
+34 
-43 VSAMF
+43 
-48 GAPEEDDADF
+48 
-58 LSPASGARL
+58 
-67 ASLFGLDQ
+67 
-75 TVSSLGNEFFQFTAP
+75 
-90 KQPKKSQTAAGQA
+90 K
-103 QKAPVAPAA
+103 
-112 PAVLVATAV
+112 
-121 LAYRYTNGQYL
+121 
-132 KQGKYGA
+132 
-139 AVVGNHAAK
+139 
-148 EYRILLYISQQQQI
+148 RILLYISQQQQI
-162 TAARIHPGFVLTV
+162 TSARIHPGFVLTV

-196 SEKAAM
+196 SEKAAV
-202 DFSKQVCIAKCNSS
+202 DFSRQVCIAKCNSS
-216 PGLDS
+216 PALDS
-221 VLYQDLL
+221 VLCQDLL

-233 AVEAGDSLEVAYT
+233 GVEGGDSLEVAYT

-285 MMGMKKGGRRY
+285 MLGMKKGGRRF

-305 GAQGVAG
+305 GAQGVAA

-319 LVFEVEVRRVKLAK
+319 LAFEVEVRRVKLAK

-352 PVPSSDGFSADTGL
+352 PVPSSDGFSSDSGL
-366 LPPSTIPP
+366 VPPSTIPP

-428 DSEIEDPNALRGT
+428 DSEIEDPNTLRGT
-441 NQPVASSSVRPSQPS
+441 TQPVASTRPSQPA

-472 AAPSVSSAAALIPA
+472 AAPSVSSAALIPA
-486 TIQPSAALPGGAQAF
+486 TIQPHSALPGGAQGF
-501 QAYPGM
+501 QAYPGVA
-507 TFAYPQTAASAS
+507 FAYPQTAASAS

-574 KKQHSATSS
+574 KKQSTANSS

-596 LIMSNIQRIIQENE
+596 MIMSNIQRIIQENE

-662 QARVLHAEQEKAKVA
+662 QARVLHAEQEKHMLPVDRGWDQAKVA

-689 LQLELTAHQKQEMA
+689 LQLELTAHQKKEMD
-703 LRQQLSAAVQEA
+703 LRKQLSCAVQDA
-715 ERHEA
+715 ERQEA

-730 ELQEASEDS
+730 ELQEASQDTR
-739 QSRFK
+739 SRFK

-756 ITALEEE
+756 IAALEEE
-763 LTDLKVE
+763 LTDLRVE

-795 MEEIRRSYQQELD
+795 MEEIRRSHQQELD

-825 AEQLSLIQAELESQ
+825 AEQLSVIQAELESQ
-839 WEAKCERALAS
+839 CEAKCERALAS
-850 AKEQHV
+850 AREQHA
-856 RQYQEVCEH
+856 RQCQELCEQ
-865 RDSLQQQLAQLE
+865 RDSLQHQLAQLE

-887 KAEEQ
+887 KAEAQ
-892 KLAEVQQRL
+892 KLSEAQQRL
-901 EELEPLQEK
+901 EELEPIQEK
-910 VSALQADAV
+910 YSALQADV
-919 ELKARYEERI
+919 GVLRARYEEQI
-929 RALERG
+929 REL
-935 QEGSSPADFTEEVKK
+935 QKDQDGSSPADYTEQVKK
-950 IMNSV
+950 IMNGV

-966 ETYSGRTVLGVVMNT
+966 EMYSGRTVLGVVMNT

-993 QEKPDP
+993 QEKAEHG
-999 DSEKEESGT
+999 SENEESGT
-1008 GAERQ
+1008 AAGRQ
-1013 EGSPGAKTNHEEPMQ
+1013 EGSPGAKTEHREPLQ
-1028 NSPAQ
+1028 HSPAQ
-1033 SVALPA
+1033 STAPPA
-1039 DPGETPTG
+1039 DPGEETRGCLQPEQQG
-1047 SMVSEQEDNSAPLL
+1047 QAAPHPAGPRAPEEEQETQSTEVA
-1061 ARPGTPEGEQE
+1061 E
-1072 SWSKEEK
+1072 EEK
-1079 IEEEHLCPTAKSHL
+1079 VQEEHLPPAADCSL
-1093 DPEEG
+1093 DAEKGPE
-1098 PLPAGQPVPE
+1098 LAGQPVPGL
-1108 VQQRQEGNPLGEA
+1108 EGAPIGQA
-1121 EPEHSPS
+1121 DPEQDPS
-1128 RGSLQAEVAEPS
+1128 AVSLQAAAAEPS
-1140 VPEAKPGE
+1140 VPGAKPGE
-1148 ADVAALPTNAAAEQ
+1148 VDEAALPAQPAVEQ
-1162 KAEEAVGGLEPPPL
+1162 KAEEAGGGLEPPPL

-1183 SDPWDGA
+1183 TEPWDGA
-1190 GSEKDRSA
+1190 GSEQERA
-1198 SVSSPAELGSAGTR
+1198 SVSSRAEPGSAVLG
-1212 ETPGQQG
+1212 EAPGSQEH
-1219 LGSSP
+1219 SP
-1224 RQKDSSLFEDD
+1224 RHTDSSLFEDD

>member
-1 MTSAYCSRY
+1 
-10 RSRSHGSAVR
+10 
-20 RRRRRGWFTLPAQL
+20 
-34 LPPFHFSRP
+34 
-43 VSAMF
+43 MF
-48 GAPEEDDADF
+48 GAAEEDDADF
-58 LSPASGARL
+58 LAPATGARL

-75 TVSSLGNEFFQFTAP
+75 TVSSQGNEFFQYTAP
-90 KQPKKSQTAAGQA
+90 KQPKKGQTAA
-103 QKAPVAPAA
+103 QKAPTAPAA
-112 PAVLVATAV
+112 TGTPSVFMATAV
-121 LAYRYTNGQYL
+121 HAYRYTNGQYL

-139 AVVGNHAAK
+139 AVVGSHATK

-162 TAARIHPGFVLTV
+162 TSARIHPGFVLTV
-175 QPNNYSTFYDDQRQ
+175 QSNNYSTFYDDQRQ

-202 DFSKQVCIAKCNSS
+202 DFSKQVCIAKYNSS
-216 PGLDS
+216 PVLDS

-233 AVEAGDSLEVAYT
+233 GVEGGDSLEIAYT

-305 GAQGVAG
+305 GTQGVAG

-319 LVFEVEVRRVKLAK
+319 LVFEVEVRRVKLVK
-333 ECSGSDGL
+333 EGSGSDGQ
-341 SVSSRDSPAPS
+341 SISSRDSPAPS
-352 PVPSSDGFSADTGL
+352 PVPNSDGFSADSVL

-428 DSEIEDPNALRGT
+428 DSEIEDPNSLRGAA
-441 NQPVASSSVRPSQPS
+441 QPVVSSSMRSSQPAH
-456 QAVLPTV
+456 AVLPTV
-463 STQVPQASG
+463 SPQGNMLGRLCWEQRNFTSLWASG
-472 AAPSVSSAAALIPA
+472 TREWPSSLAGCKLLSIASNTCVQTLCPCD
-486 TIQPSAALPGGAQAF
+486 
-501 QAYPGM
+501 YR
-507 TFAYPQTAASAS
+507 TFLSI
-519 QLQPVGQ
+519 
-526 MYPAP
+526 
-531 YQAPGDV
+531 QAPGDV
-538 TSFLMTEARQHN
+538 TSFLMTEVRQHN

-569 KVEEL
+569 KVEEM
-574 KKQHSATSS
+574 KKQNTGNSS

-596 LIMSNIQRIIQENE
+596 MIMSNIQRIIQENE

-677 EELAAATAQVSQ
+677 EELASATAQVSQ
-689 LQLELTAHQKQEMA
+689 LQLELTAHQKKEMD
-703 LRQQLSAAVQEA
+703 LRKQLSAALQEA
-715 ERHEA
+715 ERHET
-720 QLNKLQAQVA
+720 QLNKMQAQLA
-730 ELQEASEDS
+730 ELQEASEDT
-739 QSRFK
+739 QTRFK
-744 AEKQSRKQLDMK
+744 AEKQSRKHLDMK
-756 ITALEEE
+756 ISALEEE

-839 WEAKCERALAS
+839 WEAKCERTLAS

-856 RQYQEVCEH
+856 RQYQEVCEQ
-865 RDSLQQQLAQLE
+865 RDSLQQQVSHLE
-877 EKLTALKHSK
+877 EKY
-887 KAEEQ
+887 
-892 KLAEVQQRL
+892 
-901 EELEPLQEK
+901 
-910 VSALQADAV
+910 SALQSEMV
-919 ELKARYEERI
+919 ILKAHYEECI
-929 RALERG
+929 QKLEKNQDYR
-935 QEGSSPADFTEEVKK
+935 SSPVKK
-950 IMNSV
+950 IMNGV
-955 FQSLRGEFELD
+955 FQSLRGEFELE
-966 ETYSGRTVLGVVMNT
+966 ETYSGRMVLGVVMNT
-981 IKTVTLQLLNRQ
+981 IKTVTLQLLSKQ
-993 QEKPDP
+993 QERPEH
-999 DSEKEESGT
+999 DSKKEEESGV
-1008 GAERQ
+1008 GRP
-1013 EGSPGAKTNHEEPMQ
+1013 EGSLGAKTDQEELVQ
-1028 NSPAQ
+1028 HSPALGAVC
-1033 SVALPA
+1033 SA
-1039 DPGETPTG
+1039 DPSEVSTLSVHKGEA
-1047 SMVSEQEDNSAPLL
+1047 APP
-1061 ARPGTPEGEQE
+1061 AAEVRMP
-1072 SWSKEEK
+1072 
-1079 IEEEHLCPTAKSHL
+1079 EEEQAPQSSGVL
-1093 DPEEG
+1093 EEE
-1098 PLPAGQPVPE
+1098 E
-1108 VQQRQEGNPLGEA
+1108 VQQESLSSGAEHCLNADKGPELAEQAIPKVDEDFVLAEQKQESSPIKKA
-1121 EPEHSPS
+1121 ETEHSPF
-1128 RGSLQAEVAEPS
+1128 GVSLQAEAADPS
-1140 VPEAKPGE
+1140 FLETKPEE
-1148 ADVAALPTNAAAEQ
+1148 MDVAVLADKPAAEQ
-1162 KAEEAVGGLEPPPL
+1162 EAEEPVGGLEPPPL
-1176 NGEEGSG
+1176 SSEGENCT
-1183 SDPWDGA
+1183 DPSDGA
-1190 GSEKDRSA
+1190 GSDQEPA
-1198 SVSSPAELGSAGTR
+1198 SVSNTEEKSSPTIR
-1212 ETPGQQG
+1212 EVPQQKE

-1224 RQKDSSLFEDD
+1224 SQKGS
-1235 NFFETASPKPLKP
+1235 
-1248 QVPSEEEDEEEVS
+1248 
-1261 MKGRPP
+1261 R
-1267 PAPLFGDDDDDDLDW
+1267 
-1282 LG
+1282 

>member
-1 MTSAYCSRY
+1 
-10 RSRSHGSAVR
+10 
-20 RRRRRGWFTLPAQL
+20 
-34 LPPFHFSRP
+34 
-43 VSAMF
+43 MF
-48 GAPEEDDADF
+48 AAADEDDADF

-75 TVSSLGNEFFQFTAP
+75 TVSSQGNEFFQFTAP
-90 KQPKKSQTAAGQA
+90 KQPKKGQTAAGQA
-103 QKAPVAPAA
+103 QKAPAAPAA
-112 PAVLVATAV
+112 PGAPSVLAATAV
-121 LAYRYTNGQYL
+121 LAYRYTNGQYVR
-132 KQGKYGA
+132 QGKYGA
-139 AVVGNHAAK
+139 AVLGNHTAK

-162 TAARIHPGFVLTV
+162 TSARIHPGFVLTV
-175 QPNNYSTFYDDQRQ
+175 RPNNYSTFYDDHRQ

-196 SEKAAM
+196 SEKAAV

-216 PGLDS
+216 PALDS
-221 VLYQDLL
+221 VLCQDLL

-233 AVEAGDSLEVAYT
+233 GVEGGDSLEVAYT

-285 MMGMKKGGRRY
+285 MLGMKKGGRRF

-352 PVPSSDGFSADTGL
+352 PVPSSDGFSSDTGL
-366 LPPSTIPP
+366 VPPSTIPP

-428 DSEIEDPNALRGT
+428 DSEIEDPSTLRGT
-441 NQPVASSSVRPSQPS
+441 TQPVASTRPSQPA

-472 AAPSVSSAAALIPA
+472 AAPSVSSAALIPA
-486 TIQPSAALPGGAQAF
+486 TIQPHSALPGGAQGF
-501 QAYPGM
+501 QAYPGVA
-507 TFAYPQTAASAS
+507 FAYPQTAASAS

-574 KKQHSATSS
+574 KKQSTANSS

-596 LIMSNIQRIIQENE
+596 MIMSNIQRIIQENE

-689 LQLELTAHQKQEMA
+689 LQLELTAHQKKEME
-703 LRQQLSAAVQEA
+703 LRKQLSCAVQDA
-715 ERHEA
+715 ERQEA

-730 ELQEASEDS
+730 ELQEASQDT

-756 ITALEEE
+756 IAALEEE
-763 LTDLKVE
+763 LTDLRVE

-825 AEQLSLIQAELESQ
+825 AEQLSVIQAELESQ
-839 WEAKCERALAS
+839 CEARCERALAS
-850 AKEQHV
+850 AKEQHA
-856 RQYQEVCEH
+856 RQCQELCEQ
-865 RDSLQQQLAQLE
+865 RDSLQHQLAQLE
-877 EKLTALKHSK
+877 EKLTALKCSK

-892 KLAEVQQRL
+892 KLSEVQQRL
-901 EELEPLQEK
+901 EELEPIQEK
-910 VSALQADAV
+910 YSALQADV
-919 ELKARYEERI
+919 VVLKARYEERI
-929 RALERG
+929 RDLQKDQDG
-935 QEGSSPADFTEEVKK
+935 PSPADFTEQVKK
-950 IMNSV
+950 TMNGV

-966 ETYSGRTVLGVVMNT
+966 EMYSGRTVLGVVMNT

-993 QEKPDP
+993 QEKPEHG
-999 DSEKEESGT
+999 SENEESGPAA
-1008 GAERQ
+1008 GGQ
-1013 EGSPGAKTNHEEPMQ
+1013 EGSPGAKTEHKESPQ
-1028 NSPAQ
+1028 HSPAQ
-1033 SVALPA
+1033 SPAPPA
-1039 DPGETPTG
+1039 DPGEVTRG
-1047 SMVSEQEDNSAPLL
+1047 SLESEQESQAAPHP
-1061 ARPGTPEGEQE
+1061 ARPRAPEEEQE
-1072 SWSKEEK
+1072 TQSSGVTEEEK
-1079 IEEEHLCPTAKSHL
+1079 AQEEHLPPRADSGL
-1093 DPEEG
+1093 DAEKG
-1098 PLPAGQPVPE
+1098 PVLAGQPVPGLE
-1108 VQQRQEGNPLGEA
+1108 QRLESVPMGKA
-1121 EPEHSPS
+1121 DPEQGPS
-1128 RGSLQAEVAEPS
+1128 AVSLQAEAAEPS
-1140 VPEAKPGE
+1140 VPGTKPGE
-1148 ADVAALPTNAAAEQ
+1148 MDEAALPAVEQ

-1183 SDPWDGA
+1183 TDPWDGD
-1190 GSEKDRSA
+1190 GSEQEPA
-1198 SVSSPAELGSAGTR
+1198 SVSSRAQPGSAVLG
-1212 ETPGQQG
+1212 EPPGSQE

-1224 RQKDSSLFEDD
+1224 KHTDSSLFEDD
-1235 NFFETASPKPLKP
+1235 NFFETPSPKPLKP

>member
-1 MTSAYCSRY
+1 
-10 RSRSHGSAVR
+10 
-20 RRRRRGWFTLPAQL
+20 
-34 LPPFHFSRP
+34 
-43 VSAMF
+43 MF
-48 GAPEEDDADF
+48 GPAEEDDSDF

-75 TVSSLGNEFFQFTAP
+75 TVSSQGNEFFQFTAP
-90 KQPKKSQTAAGQA
+90 KQPKKGQTAAGQA
-103 QKAPVAPAA
+103 QKAPVAPAASAA

-162 TAARIHPGFVLTV
+162 TTARIHPGFVLTV

-216 PGLDS
+216 PVLES

-233 AVEAGDSLEVAYT
+233 GVEAGDSLEVAYT

-305 GAQGVAG
+305 GAQGVTG

-319 LVFEVEVRRVKLAK
+319 LVFEVEVTRVKLAK

-419 TAGSQLDSS
+419 TAGGQLDSS
-428 DSEIEDPNALRGT
+428 DSEIEDPNTLRGT
-441 NQPVASSSVRPSQPS
+441 SQPVAPSSMRPSQPAP
-456 QAVLPTV
+456 AVLPTV
-463 STQVPQASG
+463 STQVPQAPG
-472 AAPSVSSAAALIPA
+472 AAPSVSSAALIPA
-486 TIQPSAALPGGAQAF
+486 TIQPHSALPGGAQSF

-507 TFAYPQTAASAS
+507 AFAYPQTAASAS

-574 KKQHSATSS
+574 KKQSTAHSS

-596 LIMSNIQRIIQENE
+596 MIMSNIQRIIQENE

-662 QARVLHAEQEKAKVA
+662 QARVLHAEQEKHMLPVDRGWDQAKVA

-703 LRQQLSAAVQEA
+703 LRTQLCAAVQEA

-730 ELQEASEDS
+730 ELQETSEDT

-856 RQYQEVCEH
+856 RQYQEVCEQ
-865 RDSLQQQLAQLE
+865 RDSLQQQLSQLE
-877 EKLTALKHSK
+877 EKLTALKHLK

-892 KLAEVQQRL
+892 KLSEVQQRL
-901 EELEPLQEK
+901 EELEPIQEK
-910 VSALQADAV
+910 FSALQADAV
-919 ELKARYEERI
+919 VLKARYEERI

-993 QEKPDP
+993 QEKSDH

-1008 GAERQ
+1008 VRQ
-1013 EGSPGAKTNHEEPMQ
+1013 EGSPGAKTDHQEPVQ
-1028 NSPAQ
+1028 NSPAR
-1033 SVALPA
+1033 SVAFPA
-1039 DPGETPTG
+1039 DPGETTTG
-1047 SMVSEQEDNSAPLL
+1047 PVVSEQEGKTAPHS
-1061 ARPGTPEGEQE
+1061 ARPGTPEEEQE
-1072 SWSKEEK
+1072 TWSNGVAEEEK
-1079 IEEEHLCPTAKSHL
+1079 VLGEHLSPTAKSHL
-1093 DPEEG
+1093 DPEKG
-1098 PLPAGQPVPE
+1098 PVLAGQPIPE
-1108 VQQRQEGNPLGEA
+1108 EEPRQESNPTGKA

-1128 RGSLQAEVAEPS
+1128 RVSLQAEVAEPS
-1140 VPEAKPGE
+1140 VPEAKP
-1148 ADVAALPTNAAAEQ
+1148 AVDVAALPADPAVEQ

-1190 GSEKDRSA
+1190 DPEKEQPA
-1198 SVSSPAELGSAGTR
+1198 SVSSTAELGSAVTR
-1212 ETPGQQG
+1212 ETPGQQER
-1219 LGSSP
+1219 GSSP
-1224 RQKDSSLFEDD
+1224 RQGDSSLFEDD
-1235 NFFETASPKPLKP
+1235 NFFETPSPKPLKP
-1248 QVPSEEEDEEEVS
+1248 RVPSEEEDEEEVS

>member
-1 MTSAYCSRY
+1 
-10 RSRSHGSAVR
+10 
-20 RRRRRGWFTLPAQL
+20 
-34 LPPFHFSRP
+34 
-43 VSAMF
+43 MF
-48 GAPEEDDADF
+48 GAAEEDDADF

-75 TVSSLGNEFFQFTAP
+75 TVSSHGNEFFQYTAP
-90 KQPKKSQTAAGQA
+90 KQPKKGQTAAGPAA
-103 QKAPVAPAA
+103 QKAPAA
-112 PAVLVATAV
+112 PAPSGAPSGAPSVFVATAV
-121 LAYRYTNGQYL
+121 HAYRYTNGQYL

-139 AVVGNHAAK
+139 AVVGNHATK

-162 TAARIHPGFVLTV
+162 TTARIHPGFVLTV

-216 PGLDS
+216 PVLDS
-221 VLYQDLL
+221 VLCQDLL

-233 AVEAGDSLEVAYT
+233 GVEGGDSLEIAYT
-246 GWLFQNNGLGQVFD
+246 GWLFQNNGLRQVFD

-285 MMGMKKGGRRY
+285 MVGMKKGGRRY

-319 LVFEVEVRRVKLAK
+319 LVFEVEVRRVKLVK
-333 ECSGSDGL
+333 ECSGLDGH
-341 SVSSRDSPAPS
+341 SVSSRDSLAPS

-428 DSEIEDPNALRGT
+428 DSEIEDPNTLRGT
-441 NQPVASSSVRPSQPS
+441 AQPVASSSMRPSQPAH
-456 QAVLPTV
+456 AVLPTV
-463 STQVPQASG
+463 SAQVPQASG
-472 AAPSVSSAAALIPA
+472 STPSVSSAALIPA
-486 TIQPSAALPGGAQAF
+486 TIQPHSTIPGGAQGF
-501 QAYPGM
+501 QTYPGM
-507 TFAYPQTAASAS
+507 AFAYPQTAASAS

-526 MYPAP
+526 MYPTP

-550 TEIRLAVSKVV
+550 TEIRMAVSKVV

-574 KKQHSATSS
+574 KKQSTGNSS

-596 LIMSNIQRIIQENE
+596 MIMSNIQRIIQENE

-662 QARVLHAEQEKAKVA
+662 QARVLHAEQEKRMLPVDRGWDQAKVA

-689 LQLELTAHQKQEMA
+689 LQLELTAHQKKEMD
-703 LRQQLSAAVQEA
+703 LRKQLSAALQEA

-720 QLNKLQAQVA
+720 QLNKLQAQLA
-730 ELQEASEDS
+730 ELQEASEDT
-739 QSRFK
+739 QTRFK
-744 AEKQSRKQLDMK
+744 AEKQSRKQLDVK

-770 KETLERNLA
+770 KESLERNLA

-825 AEQLSLIQAELESQ
+825 AEQLSLLQAELESQ
-839 WEAKCERALAS
+839 WEAKCERALTS

-856 RQYQEVCEH
+856 RQYQAVCEQ
-865 RDSLQQQLAQLE
+865 RDSLQQQASQLE
-877 EKLTALKHSK
+877 EKLAALKHSK

-892 KLAEVQQRL
+892 KLSEFQQRL
-901 EELEPLQEK
+901 EQLEPIKEK
-910 VSALQADAV
+910 YSALQSDIV
-919 ELKARYEERI
+919 VLKAHYEECI
-929 RALERG
+929 RDLEKD
-935 QEGSSPADFTEEVKK
+935 QDGSFPADFTEEVKK

-966 ETYSGRTVLGVVMNT
+966 ETYSGRMVLGVVMNT
-981 IKTVTLQLLNRQ
+981 IKTVTLQLLSRQ
-993 QEKPDP
+993 QEKPDH

-1008 GAERQ
+1008 GAVRQ
-1013 EGSPGAKTNHEEPMQ
+1013 EGLPEAKTDHEEPMQ
-1028 NSPAQ
+1028 HSPAQ
-1033 SVALPA
+1033 GVAFPA
-1039 DPGETPTG
+1039 DPGEATTG
-1047 SMVSEQEDNSAPLL
+1047 TTVSDQEGESAPLS
-1061 ARPGTPEGEQE
+1061 ARPRTPEEEQAE
-1072 SWSKEEK
+1072 QSIVVVEDEK
-1079 IEEEHLCPTAKSHL
+1079 IQEEPLSSGAESCL
-1093 DPEEG
+1093 DPDKG
-1098 PLPAGQPVPE
+1098 PVLAGQPGPE
-1108 VQQRQEGNPLGEA
+1108 VDEDFVPAEQRQESSPVRKAEA
-1121 EPEHSPS
+1121 ERSPS
-1128 RGSLQAEVAEPS
+1128 RASLQAEVAEPS
-1140 VPEAKPGE
+1140 VLEAEAGE
-1148 ADVAALPTNAAAEQ
+1148 VDVAVLPEKAAEEQ
-1162 KAEEAVGGLEPPPL
+1162 KAEEPVGGSEPPPL
-1176 NGEEGSG
+1176 NGEGGNCTE
-1183 SDPWDGA
+1183 PWDGA
-1190 GSEKDRSA
+1190 TSEEEPAAA
-1198 SVSSPAELGSAGTR
+1198 SSTAEQSSGISRGTA
-1212 ETPGQQG
+1212 GQQE
-1219 LGSSP
+1219 LCSSP
-1224 RQKDSSLFEDD
+1224 RGSSLFEDD
-1235 NFFETASPKPLKP
+1235 NFFETATQKPLKP
-1248 QVPSEEEDEEEVS
+1248 RVPSEEEDEEEVS
-1261 MKGRPP
+1261 MKGHPP

>member
-1 MTSAYCSRY
+1 
-10 RSRSHGSAVR
+10 
-20 RRRRRGWFTLPAQL
+20 
-34 LPPFHFSRP
+34 
-43 VSAMF
+43 MF
-48 GAPEEDDADF
+48 AAAEEDDADF

-75 TVSSLGNEFFQFTAP
+75 TVSSQGNDFFQFTAP
-90 KQPKKSQTAAGQA
+90 KQPKKGQTAAGQP
-103 QKAPVAPAA
+103 QKAPAASGAPS
-112 PAVLVATAV
+112 VLAATAV

-139 AVVGNHAAK
+139 AVVGNHTTK

-162 TAARIHPGFVLTV
+162 TSARIHPGFVLTV

-196 SEKAAM
+196 SEKAAV

-216 PGLDS
+216 AALDS
-221 VLYQDLL
+221 VLCQDLV

-233 AVEAGDSLEVAYT
+233 GVEGGDSLEVAYT

-285 MMGMKKGGRRY
+285 MLGMKKGGRRF

-305 GAQGVAG
+305 GAQGVAA

-319 LVFEVEVRRVKLAK
+319 LVFEVELRRVKLAK
-333 ECSGSDGL
+333 EGSGSDGL

-352 PVPSSDGFSADTGL
+352 PVPSSDGFSSDSAL
-366 LPPSTIPP
+366 VPPSTIPP

-428 DSEIEDPNALRGT
+428 DSEIEDPNTLRGT
-441 NQPVASSSVRPSQPS
+441 TQPVASTRASQPA

-472 AAPSVSSAAALIPA
+472 AAPSVSSAALIPA
-486 TIQPSAALPGGAQAF
+486 TIQPHSALPAGAQGF
-501 QAYPGM
+501 QAYPGVA
-507 TFAYPQTAASAS
+507 FAYPQTAASAS

-569 KVEEL
+569 QVEEL
-574 KKQHSATSS
+574 KKQSSANSS

-596 LIMSNIQRIIQENE
+596 MIMSNIQRIIQENE

-651 NHSLQTTNENT
+651 NHSLQTTNEST
-662 QARVLHAEQEKAKVA
+662 QARVLHAEQEKHMLPVDRGWDQAKVA

-689 LQLELTAHQKQEMA
+689 LQLELTAHQKKEMD
-703 LRQQLSAAVQEA
+703 LRKQLSCALQDA
-715 ERHEA
+715 ERQEA

-730 ELQEASEDS
+730 ELQEASQDT

-756 ITALEEE
+756 IAALEEE
-763 LTDLKVE
+763 LTDLRVE

-825 AEQLSLIQAELESQ
+825 AEQLSVIQAELESQ
-839 WEAKCERALAS
+839 CEAKWERALAS
-850 AKEQHV
+850 AKEQHA
-856 RQYQEVCEH
+856 RQCQELCEQ
-865 RDSLQQQLAQLE
+865 RDSLQHQLAQLE

-892 KLAEVQQRL
+892 KLSEAQQRL
-901 EELEPLQEK
+901 EELEPIQEK
-910 VSALQADAV
+910 FSALQADMGA
-919 ELKARYEERI
+919 LRARYEERL
-929 RALERG
+929 RELH
-935 QEGSSPADFTEEVKK
+935 QHQDGSSPADYTEQVKK
-950 IMNSV
+950 IMNGV

-966 ETYSGRTVLGVVMNT
+966 EMYSGRTVLGVVMNT
-981 IKTVTLQLLNRQ
+981 IKTVTLQLLSRQ
-993 QEKPDP
+993 QEKAEHG
-999 DSEKEESGT
+999 SENEERGT
-1008 GAERQ
+1008 GAGRQ
-1013 EGSPGAKTNHEEPMQ
+1013 EGSPGARTEHREALQ
-1028 NSPAQ
+1028 HSPAL
-1033 SVALPA
+1033 SPAAPA
-1039 DPGETPTG
+1039 DPGGVTRGSLQPGQAAPHPAGPRAPEETLSSGVT
-1047 SMVSEQEDNSAPLL
+1047 
-1061 ARPGTPEGEQE
+1061 
-1072 SWSKEEK
+1072 
-1079 IEEEHLCPTAKSHL
+1079 EEEEVQEHLPPTAGSSL
-1093 DPEEG
+1093 DAEKEPV
-1098 PLPAGQPVPE
+1098 LAGQPVPGLE
-1108 VQQRQEGNPLGEA
+1108 QGLDSVPIRRAG
-1121 EPEHSPS
+1121 PEQDPS
-1128 RGSLQAEVAEPS
+1128 AVPS
-1140 VPEAKPGE
+1140 VAGAKPGE
-1148 ADVAALPTNAAAEQ
+1148 GDEAAPPASPAVEQ
-1162 KAEEAVGGLEPPPL
+1162 KAEEAGGGLEPPPF
-1176 NGEEGSG
+1176 NGEEENGT
-1183 SDPWDGA
+1183 DPWDGA
-1190 GSEKDRSA
+1190 DSELEPA
-1198 SVSSPAELGSAGTR
+1198 SVSSRAEPGSAVLGKAAGSQELGSN
-1212 ETPGQQG
+1212 
-1219 LGSSP
+1219 P
-1224 RQKDSSLFEDD
+1224 RHTNSSLFEDD
-1235 NFFETASPKPLKP
+1235 NFETASPEPLERE
-1248 QVPSEEEDEEEVS
+1248 VAEEEEEEDIDMVVS

-1267 PAPLFGDDDDDDLDW
+1267 PLPLFGDDDEDDLAAGGSSATRGCAGD
-1282 LG
+1282 LAAGGSSSTSACSDVSR